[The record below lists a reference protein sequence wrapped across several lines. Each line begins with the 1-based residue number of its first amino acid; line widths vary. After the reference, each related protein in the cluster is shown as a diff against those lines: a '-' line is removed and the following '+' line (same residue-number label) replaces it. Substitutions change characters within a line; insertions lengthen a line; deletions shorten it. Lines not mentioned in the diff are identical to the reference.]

1 MCMLDDRHLTNGL
14 WWNHKHTIELV
25 KVCSALS
32 ESARK
37 DNVVFS
43 YLIERV
49 RNNLH
54 IVLRQAQWESP
65 SGVSTLGVGREIQQV
80 GRAGKQVSK
89 LGSCKREKVEATPME
104 PQETKKQVAK
114 FQIQCDEYLPVT
126 VQQKTE
132 ADTQRKVNCG
142 HTDDEMVMQAM
153 VIPQGKESTW
163 VEAKNQL
170 AARVTDAMITRGQF
184 PVHGHSSEELEHSG
198 PALRQILP
206 LRVTVF
212 QLFIRC
218 VALSGETEELW
229 TEENE
234 RALDQFIVDT
244 SITTLVV
251 YVDTYN
257 KLRVEYSMPVQVVE
271 QLSYFSRMPG
281 TVIAAETF
289 DVAVQFGTVR
299 GDPTQRLLHDMTC
312 LHAPPVALSTYRQKS
327 IKDNY
332 TNNIHCYL
340 ASLTDDVYKKVGNTV
355 LYIPMEGLQCSPEEA
370 SKDKKLVQRMETV
383 MIHWTD
389 QIKELLSAQEIVTMR
404 ENCGPLQ
411 EIAFWKSRSTKLL
424 DVSQQL
430 QKPGV
435 KHIHNI
441 LQVSKSLYVQ
451 RFCKLAK
458 EIQDCSLQAQS
469 NLSYLSI
476 LKEPCEKL
484 TQLKPSQVALKLQ
497 HIVTLIRIIWVNSTH
512 YNTSERITGLFRK
525 MSNEIIRLCF
535 QSISLDRIFEGYVSS
550 SKQSLND
557 CIQCC
562 LSWKE
567 IYLHASQI
575 HHKYSSTG
583 WVLDHTS
590 FFVVVDAFIQ
600 RFRDLLEICN
610 CQHQFARWED
620 GQQRALPCFSGCQ
633 GPEFTHSL
641 LEIEGSFH
649 RGLQNLR
656 SVDKSIID
664 VENTTWC
671 NEFNRF
677 RALVKDL
684 EMRMQNLISSLFKT
698 VNTVEEGARLLDI
711 FRPMSTRETIKRTT
725 DEKAEEMYNI
735 FNKELKM
742 VNKELSQRTKYFP
755 DHMPL
760 KAGQAHWVRAL
771 RHRLERPMEVLQRAH
786 FMPESYGHKQ
796 VVFTFGQI
804 IQVLDEMVRRIF
816 NEWSQN
822 LDGQYLKKLEQP
834 LLMRCKDK
842 TAKLDVNF
850 DNNLLNLFSEIHYWD
865 RQKFEIPQCV
875 SDIYQDRGDLKGLR
889 ERTLLLIR
897 DYNRIIDILSPDE
910 LGLFR
915 ERIRFIDKKI
925 QPGLTKLQ
933 WLSKGTSN
941 VFIRDCLLH
950 VDKVQVIV
958 DGYKASNMSISN
970 LCRQISETLLVR
982 LDGKTVYRNLEFEND
997 QMAHQKSQLQI
1008 LRSAHQHIVDIMT
1021 RIHNTFSNDGPE
1033 VQEHWVTYTEKVD
1046 HMVEEALRSNI
1057 KNSMKKLSRAING
1070 DSKTSPNPLFK
1081 VIVTLHH
1088 ATPQNTPK
1096 VELSPMLGK
1105 LAQIVNIMPQ
1115 LINTISEFKR
1125 LPELLSDKPSQ
1136 GNPIHINI
1144 EQDEEIRKIQVA
1156 IATGMSANASHLQA
1170 YLKTWD
1176 KYRNIWEINKD
1187 SFIQRYQR
1195 LNPSVTSFDAD
1206 IHRYTEK
1213 ANSVQQEET
1222 VVNIR
1227 FVVLD
1232 SSPLKSSLVQHCSEW
1247 QTKFTQLL
1255 SDMASS
1261 RLKELHASL
1270 QDNANRLKQPPQTL
1284 AELGERLKLLGT
1296 LQGDLAKT
1304 EAQIPVIHDQF
1315 SILDKYEV
1323 SVEQAVQDLC
1333 ESLNGEWVW
1342 FQQVLIDSEIMLQK
1356 HKEMF
1361 KNSLLLSFEELKKK
1375 IQSTIQE
1382 FKKTGPFDSALS
1394 TESALKQVA
1403 EHRSQLEELKQEES
1417 TILHGLG
1424 FFKIEQPP
1432 SKGIQTLEKDIDHL
1446 QQIWEITQEWNT
1458 NWNIWKVEQFVTLQM
1473 ESMET
1478 TAQDMFKKLHKLQ
1491 RELKDKD
1498 WDIFDFSKNKLD
1510 QFRCIVPLIADLRNP
1525 AMRDRHWQQICEEIQ
1540 YSFNQTSTEFTLEK
1554 IIFLGL
1560 DKYADKICE
1569 ISGAASKELS
1579 IEQGLEGITKTWQQM
1594 SLDIAPYKNGGH
1606 YRLRGT
1612 EEVFQALE
1620 DNQVILSTMKASR
1633 FVKAFEQEVDFW
1645 ERKLSQVLEV
1655 TEMILTVQ
1663 RQWIY
1668 LENIFQGG
1676 DIREQ
1681 LPNECK
1687 QFEDIS
1693 SSWKTIMGRLHKNNN
1708 TLQGTH
1714 HPGLPE
1720 KLSEMSAKL
1729 EEIQKALDMYL
1740 ETKRQI
1746 FPRFYFLSNDDVLE
1760 ILGQSQNPEA
1770 MQPHLKKCFDN
1781 IKSLRIVASK
1791 PAATGMFSADGEFIA
1806 FNSEV
1811 HLGRPV
1817 EVWLCDIERSMRV
1830 TLRECLSDCLVALR
1844 KVVDQRDKWVNDWP
1858 GQMLITASQIQWTTD
1873 VTKSLITTKD
1883 RADKPSLKSIKAK
1896 QVSMLHCYS
1905 EIIRGNLSKVL
1916 RLKIVALV
1924 TVEVHARDVVD
1935 KLAKTGCNDINA
1947 FEWLCQLR
1955 LYWEKD
1961 VDDCIIRQTNTRFK
1975 YGYEY
1980 LGNSGRLVIT
1990 PLTDR
1995 CYMTLTT
2002 ALHLHRG
2009 GSPKGPA
2016 GTGKTE
2022 TVKDLGKALGMY
2034 VIVVNCSEGL
2044 DYKSMGRMYS
2054 GLAQT
2059 GAWGCF
2065 DEFNRINIEVL
2076 SVVAQQI
2083 LSILSALS
2091 AGQSKFHFE
2100 GQHIRLVWSCGIFIT
2115 MNPGY
2120 AGRTELPDN
2129 LKSMFRPIS
2138 MVVPDSTLIAEITL
2152 YGEGFNHCKLLAKK
2166 VFTLYSLAVQQLSKQ
2181 DHYDFGLRALTSL
2194 LRYAGKKRR
2203 SCRNVADEQI
2213 LLMAMKDMNIAK
2225 LASTDVPLFNAIIRD
2240 LFRGVEVP
2248 IIDYGKLK
2256 EAIEVEL
2263 RQSGL
2268 QVTPFTLTKVIQL
2281 YETKNSRHSSM
2292 LVGKTGSAKSV
2303 TWRTLQNALTALHHK
2318 GVPGFQQVQEYPLN
2332 PKAMSLGELYGENDL
2347 STNEWTDGVLS
2358 SLMRSA
2364 CADEKPDEKWIVFDG
2379 PVDTLWIESMN
2390 SVMDDNKVL
2399 TLINGERISMPEQV
2413 SLLFEVENLAMASP
2427 ATVSRCGMVYND
2439 YADLGWKPFVQ
2450 SWLDKRPKAE
2460 VDHLKRLFEKY
2471 VESTLNFKKSNC
2483 KELIPTTE
2491 LNGVAS
2497 LCRLYDSLATSS
2509 NGVNTSDTENLDR
2522 MVELWFIFSLIW
2534 SICASVDEDG
2544 RRKIDNFLREIEGAF
2559 PIKDT
2564 VYEYYVDTK
2573 NKAWASFEDKLPKG
2587 WRYNAN
2593 APFYK
2598 IMVPTMDTVR
2608 YNFLVKAL
2616 VLGQYPVLLA
2626 GPVGTGKTSVAQS
2639 VLQGLDK
2646 KWTALTVN
2654 ISSQTT
2660 SNNIQA
2666 IVESHIEKRTKGVFV
2681 PAGGKRLLCFLD
2693 DFNMPAH
2700 DLFGSQPPLE
2710 LLRLWIDYGFWYDRQ
2725 KQTLKFVKDMF
2736 LLASMGPPG
2745 GGRTHISGRLQ
2756 SRFNLI
2762 NMTFPNDSQIRQI
2775 YSTMINQKL
2784 QEFKEEVKPI
2794 GEILTQATL
2803 ELYSAVSARFL
2814 PTPAKIHYLFNLRD
2828 ISKIFQG
2835 LLRAH
2840 TDFHD
2845 TKSNI
2850 TRLWIHECFRVFS
2863 DRLVDQSD
2871 MEAFVALLGETL
2883 GSLFD
2888 LTFHSIC
2895 PNKQPPIFGDFL
2907 NESRVYEDLVDMKGL
2922 KKFMETQLEDYNL
2935 TPGIVP
2941 MSLVLFRDAIEHIT
2955 RAVRV
2960 ISQLRG
2966 NMLLVGVG
2974 GSGRQ
2979 SLSKMAASI
2988 CKYQVFQVEVT
2999 KQYRKQEFREDIKK
3013 LYRLTGVDNKP
3024 TVFLFND
3031 TQIVEE
3037 SFLEDINNILS
3048 SGEVPNLYKQDE
3060 FVEVCNALSESARKD
3075 NVVETPDSLFSYLI
3089 ERVRNNLHIILCMS
3103 PVGEPFRNRI
3113 LQYPA
3118 LVNCTSID
3126 WFCEWP
3132 KDALLEVA
3140 ERYLDGLELGS
3151 LEGIQTKVASIFVTT
3166 HQSVAQVSQ
3175 RMKLELRRHN
3185 YVTPTNYLEL
3195 VSGYKKLL
3203 AEKRS
3208 ELGEQVSKLRNGLFK
3223 ISDTREKVEAMS
3235 VELEEAKKQVAEFQ
3249 IQCDEYLAVIV
3260 QQKIEADKQ
3269 QKAVSANSEKIG
3281 AEELQCKAMA
3291 ENAQRDLDEALP
3303 ALEEAMKALE
3313 SLNKKDM
3320 TEIKSY
3326 GHPPVLVE
3334 TVMQAVMTLQG
3345 KEPTWAEAKRQLGES
3360 NFIKTLVNFDKDNIS
3375 DRVLKKIGQYCRQ
3388 VDFQPDIIGKVSL
3401 AAKSLCMWVRAME
3414 VYGRIYRVV
3423 EPKRA
3428 QLNTAMAQLAEKQA
3442 ALAEAQ
3448 NKLREVAE
3456 KLDQL
3461 KKQHSEK
3468 LAMKES
3474 LRKKSDEM
3482 EVKLDRADK
3491 LVTGLAGERIRWEE
3505 RAAGLEENMGYLVG
3519 DCLLAAS
3526 FLSYMGPFLSNY
3538 RDELLSIWMKE
3549 VWDLKIPCT
3558 PGFSFAVFLSKPTAV
3573 RDWNIQGLPSDAFST
3588 ENGVIVTR
3596 GNRWP
3601 LMVDPQGQALKWIKN
3616 MERKRGLKVID
3627 FQMPDYLRV
3636 LESAI
3641 QFGNPVLL
3649 QNIQEE
3655 LEPTLDP
3662 ILNKSLTRIGGRL
3675 LLKLGDKEVEYSPD
3689 FRFYITTKQSN
3700 PHYTPEI
3707 SAKTTIVNFAV
3718 KEQGLEAQ
3726 LLGIVVRKE
3735 RPELEEQKD
3744 SLVISIASGKRSLQ
3758 ELEDEILRLLNE
3770 ATGSLLEEVQL
3781 VNTLQTSKV
3790 TATEVSEQLESS
3802 EQTEI
3807 EIDSA
3812 REAYRPC
3819 AQRASILFF
3828 ILNDM
3833 GRIDP
3838 MYQFSLDAY
3847 INLFNLS
3854 IERSKRSRK
3863 LEERI
3868 TNLNDYHTYAVY
3880 RYTCRGLFEVHKL
3893 LFSFQM
3899 CAKILEV
3906 AGKLNMD
3913 EYSFFLR
3920 GGLVLDK
3927 EDQMDNPCTSWLAD
3941 SCWDNITELEKLPNF
3956 HGIMASFEQDPRDW
3970 NLWFTSAEPE
3980 KATLP
3985 GDWENSCNELQK
3997 MLIVR
4002 SLRQDRVSSC
4012 VTSFIV
4018 NSLGSRFVEP
4028 PVLDM
4033 KTVVEESTCK
4043 TPLIFVLSPGVDP
4056 TGALLQLAEAS
4067 GMNKHFHALSLG
4079 QGQAPIAKSM
4089 IEEGVKNGHW
4099 VFLANCHLSLSWMPE
4114 LDKLVEQLQVQKPHS
4129 NFRLWLSSSP
4139 HPEFPITILQAGIKM
4154 TTEPPKGVKA
4164 NMKRLYQLV
4173 TEAQFNRCSRP
4184 VIYRKLL
4191 FSLCFFHSI
4200 LQERKK
4206 FLQLG
4211 WNIVYGF
4218 NDSDFE
4224 VSESLL
4230 SLYLDEYEEI
4240 PWDALKYLI
4249 AGVNYG
4255 GHVTD
4260 DWDRRLLTTYIND
4273 YFCDAAISQPFFK
4286 LSSLT
4291 SYYIPR
4297 DGPQSSYK
4305 EYISMLPAT
4314 EHPEVFGQH
4323 SNADIASQIADTRT
4337 LFDTLLSLQP
4347 HVTSP
4352 TAAGAA
4358 PSREEKVLELLA
4370 DVRGKIPALIDYE
4383 GTRSLLQDN
4392 PSPLNVVLLQEI
4404 QRYNSLLDTI
4414 ISSLVELEKGIKGL
4428 VVMSSSL
4435 EETFHCMYDA
4445 RVPPL
4450 WEKAYP
4456 SLKPLAAW
4464 TRDLCQRVNQFAHWT
4479 ETAQPPNLFWL
4490 SGFTFPNG
4498 FLTAVLQSY
4507 AREHDTSVDML
4518 SWEFIVSTVDDN
4530 NLLYPPKDGVFVR
4543 GLYLEGAGWDKKNSC
4558 LVEAEPMQ
4566 MVCPI
4571 PTIHFKPVVNRKT
4584 AVKGMYLCPCY
4595 YFPVRSGGAGRAS
4608 FVVSV
4613 ELKSGDVSPDHWIK
4627 RGTALLMSL
4636 DN

>member
-1 MCMLDDRHLTNGL
+1 MRL
-14 WWNHKHTIELV
+14 
-25 KVCSALS
+25 
-32 ESARK
+32 
-37 DNVVFS
+37 
-43 YLIERV
+43 
-49 RNNLH
+49 
-54 IVLRQAQWESP
+54 
-65 SGVSTLGVGREIQQV
+65 
-80 GRAGKQVSK
+80 
-89 LGSCKREKVEATPME
+89 
-104 PQETKKQVAK
+104 
-114 FQIQCDEYLPVT
+114 
-126 VQQKTE
+126 
-132 ADTQRKVNCG
+132 
-142 HTDDEMVMQAM
+142 
-153 VIPQGKESTW
+153 
-163 VEAKNQL
+163 
-170 AARVTDAMITRGQF
+170 
-184 PVHGHSSEELEHSG
+184 
-198 PALRQILP
+198 
-206 LRVTVF
+206 
-212 QLFIRC
+212 
-218 VALSGETEELW
+218 VALPGVTEELW
-229 TEENE
+229 KEEDE
-234 RALDQFIVDT
+234 RAVDQFILDT
-244 SITTLVV
+244 SITTMVV
-251 YVDTYN
+251 YVDTDAR
-257 KLRVEYSMPVQVVE
+257 LCVEYSIPSPVVE
-271 QLSYFSRMPG
+271 PLCLFTRMLDAII
-281 TVIAAETF
+281 TAETF
-289 DVAVQFGTVR
+289 EAVVQFDTVWGNHAR
-299 GDPTQRLLHDMTC
+299 RQLQDMTC
-312 LHAPPVALSTYRQKS
+312 LHAPVVALSTYRGKS
-327 IKDNY
+327 IKDDH
-332 TNNIHCYL
+332 TNNMHCYL
-340 ASLTDDVYKKVGNTV
+340 AGLTEYVYKKVGTTV

-370 SKDKKLVQRMETV
+370 SKDKRLIQRLETV
-383 MIHWTD
+383 MIQWTD
-389 QIKELLSAQEIVTMR
+389 QIKGLLNDQEIMKMR
-404 ENCGPLQ
+404 DNCGPLQ
-411 EIAFWKSRSTKLL
+411 EITFWKSRSAKLL
-424 DVSQQL
+424 DISQQL

-435 KHIHNI
+435 RHIQNI
-441 LQVSKSLYVQ
+441 LEVSKSLYVV

-458 EIQDCSLQAQS
+458 EIQDCSLEAQS
-469 NLSYLSI
+469 NLAYLSI
-476 LKEPCEKL
+476 LKEPCEEFD
-484 TQLKPSQVALKLQ
+484 QLKPSQVAPKLR
-497 HIVTLIRIIWVNSTH
+497 HIVSLIRIIWVNSKH
-512 YNTSERITGLFRK
+512 YNTMERISGLFCK
-525 MSNEIIRLCF
+525 MSNEIIHLCF
-535 QSISLDRIFEGYVSS
+535 QSISLDRIFEGYVLS
-550 SKQSLND
+550 SKQTLSD

-567 IYLHASQI
+567 IYQHASQI
-575 HHKYSSTG
+575 HYKYSPKG
-583 WVLDHTS
+583 WVLDPTS
-590 FFVVVDAFIQ
+590 VFVVVDAFIQ
-600 RFRDLLEICN
+600 RFRDLLEICD

-633 GPEFTHSL
+633 GPKLTCSL
-641 LEIEGSFH
+641 LEIESKFH
-649 RGLQNLR
+649 LGLQYLR
-656 SVDKSIID
+656 SVGKGILD
-664 VENTTWC
+664 VENTIWC
-671 NEFNRF
+671 SELNRF
-677 RALVKDL
+677 HALVKEL
-684 EMRMQNLISSLFKT
+684 EMMVQNLVNSVFKT
-698 VNTVEEGARLLDI
+698 VFTVEEGVQLLDI
-711 FRPMSTRETIKRTT
+711 FRPISKREGIKFIIE
-725 DEKAEEMYNI
+725 EKAEEVYGI

-742 VNKELSQRTKYFP
+742 VNKELSQRRSYP
-755 DHMPL
+755 DHIPRI
-760 KAGQAHWVRAL
+760 AGQAHWMRAL
-771 RHRLERPMEVLQRAH
+771 KHRLERPMEVLQKAH
-786 FMPESYGHKQ
+786 FMPESYSRKQ
-796 VVFTFGQI
+796 VFFSYTQTV
-804 IQVLDEMVRRIF
+804 QVLDEMVRKNF
-816 NEWSQN
+816 SEWSQN
-822 LDGQYLKKLEQP
+822 LDGQYLKRLEQP
-834 LLMRCKDK
+834 LMVRYKDN
-842 TAKLDVNF
+842 TALLEINF

-865 RQKFEIPQCV
+865 RLKFEIPQVVC
-875 SDIYQDRGDLKGLR
+875 DIYQDREELRILR

-897 DYNRIIDILSPDE
+897 NYNRIIGMLSPDE

-915 ERIRFIDKKI
+915 ERIRFMDKKI

-933 WLSKGTSN
+933 WMSKGTSN
-941 VFIRDCLLH
+941 FFIRDCLQH
-950 VDKVQVIV
+950 VDKVQLIV
-958 DGYKASNMSISN
+958 DEYKISNQSISN
-970 LCRQISETLLVR
+970 LCQQISETLLVK
-982 LDGKTVYRNLEFEND
+982 LDGKTVYRNLEFEDD
-997 QMAHQKSQLQI
+997 QKAYQQNQLQI
-1008 LRSAHQHIVDIMT
+1008 LRSAHQDIVDIMT
-1021 RIHNTFSNDGPE
+1021 HIHSTFSNDGPE
-1033 VQEHWVTYTEKVD
+1033 VQEHWVTFTEKMD
-1046 HMVEEALRSNI
+1046 HMVAEALRSNV
-1057 KNSMKKLSRAING
+1057 KRSMKKLSRAING

-1081 VIVTLHH
+1081 VLVALRQ
-1088 ATPQNTPK
+1088 ATPQTTPK
-1096 VELSPMLGK
+1096 IEFSPTLKK
-1105 LAQIVNIMPQ
+1105 LAQVVNIMPQ
-1115 LINTISEFKR
+1115 LVSTMSEFKR
-1125 LPELLSDKPSQ
+1125 LPELISCQRSQ
-1136 GNPIHINI
+1136 GNPIHIRI
-1144 EQDEEIRKIQVA
+1144 EQDEEIRKIQATVT
-1156 IATGMSANASHLQA
+1156 TGMTANASQLQA

-1176 KYRNIWEINKD
+1176 KYRDIWEINKD

-1195 LNPSVTSFDAD
+1195 LNPPVTSFDTD
-1206 IHRYTEK
+1206 ILRYREK
-1213 ANSVQQEET
+1213 ANSVEQEET
-1222 VVNIR
+1222 VLNIQ
-1227 FVVLD
+1227 FVMLD
-1232 SSPLKSSLVQHCSEW
+1232 CSPLKSSLVQHCSEW

-1255 SDMASS
+1255 SHMASN
-1261 RLKELHASL
+1261 RLKDLHASL
-1270 QDNANRLKQPPQTL
+1270 QDSANRLRQPPQTL
-1284 AELGERLKLLGT
+1284 AELSESMKLLKT

-1304 EAQIPVIHDQF
+1304 EAQIPTIHDQF
-1315 SILDKYEV
+1315 AILDKYEV
-1323 SVEQAVQDLC
+1323 SVEQTVQDMR
-1333 ESLNGEWVW
+1333 EVLNDEWVW
-1342 FQQVLIDSEIMLQK
+1342 FQQVLIDSNIMLQK
-1356 HKEMF
+1356 HKEKF
-1361 KNSLLLSFEELKKK
+1361 KNGLILSSEELKKK
-1375 IQSTIQE
+1375 IQTTLQE
-1382 FKKTGPFDSALS
+1382 FNSTGPFDSALS
-1394 TESALKQVA
+1394 TELALKQI
-1403 EHRSQLEELKQEES
+1403 EGHRSQLEALKQEES

-1424 FFKIEQPP
+1424 FFEIEQPP
-1432 SKGIQTLEKDIDHL
+1432 SKSIWALEKDIDHL
-1446 QQIWEITQEWNT
+1446 QQVWEITQDWNA
-1458 NWNIWKVEQFVTLQM
+1458 NWNIWKVGQFATLRT
-1473 ESMET
+1473 ESMES

-1491 RELKDKD
+1491 RELKDKE
-1498 WDIFDFSKNKLD
+1498 WDIVDFSKSKID
-1510 QFRCIVPLIADLRNP
+1510 QFRRIIPLIADLRSP
-1525 AMRDRHWQQICEEIQ
+1525 AMRDRHWKQICEELQ
-1540 YSFNQTSTEFTLEK
+1540 CSFDQTSTDFTLEK

-1569 ISGAASKELS
+1569 ISGAANKELA
-1579 IEQGLEGITKTWQQM
+1579 IEQGLKGITKTWEDTT
-1594 SLDIAPYKNGGH
+1594 LDIGPYKNEGH

-1620 DNQVILSTMKASR
+1620 DNQVVLSTMKASR
-1633 FVKAFEQEVDFW
+1633 FVKAFEQEVDCW
-1645 ERKLSQVLEV
+1645 ERQLSQVLEV
-1655 TEMILTVQ
+1655 IEMILTVQ

-1668 LENIFQGG
+1668 LENIFQGK

-1681 LPNECK
+1681 LPRECRE
-1687 QFEDIS
+1687 FEDVS
-1693 SSWKTIMGRLHKNNN
+1693 SGWKIVMGRLYNDKNA
-1708 TLQGTH
+1708 LQGTH

-1781 IKSLRIVASK
+1781 IKSLQISK
-1791 PAATGMFSADGEFIA
+1791 ARNFNHRHPYTQCSEIGAQRMVSADGESVEFEY
-1806 FNSEV
+1806 SV
-1811 HLGRPV
+1811 QLDRPV
-1817 EVWLCDIERSMRV
+1817 EIWLCDVERIMRI
-1830 TLRECLSDCLVALR
+1830 TLKKCLGSCLEDLKKMTA
-1844 KVVDQRDKWVNDWP
+1844 QRDKWARDWP

-1873 VTKSLITTKD
+1873 VTKALITSKE
-1883 RADKPSLKSIKAK
+1883 RANKSSLKSMKKK
-1896 QVSMLHCYS
+1896 QVAMLQCYS
-1905 EIIRGNLSKVL
+1905 DSIRGNLSKVL

-1924 TVEVHARDVVD
+1924 TVEVHARDVID
-1935 KLAKTGCNDINA
+1935 KLAKAGCNDINA

-1955 LYWEKD
+1955 LYWDKVCSVAQVQNNRQETVWKKERD
-1961 VDDCIIRQTNTRFK
+1961 LKDCIIRQTNTHFK

-1980 LGNSGRLVIT
+1980 LGNSGRLVVT

-2044 DYKSMGRMYS
+2044 DYKSMGRMFS

-2091 AGQSKFHFE
+2091 AGKSKFLFE
-2100 GQHIRLVWSCGIFIT
+2100 GQNIKLVWSCGIFIT

-2138 MVVPDSTLIAEITL
+2138 MVVPDSTLIAEIIL
-2152 YGEGFNHCKLLAKK
+2152 FGEGFNNCKLLAKK

-2203 SCRNVADEQI
+2203 SCPNVPDEEI

-2225 LASTDVPLFNAIIRD
+2225 LTSTDLPLFNGITQD
-2240 LFRGVEVP
+2240 LFPAVETP
-2248 IIDYGKLK
+2248 AIDYGQLK

-2268 QVTPFTLTKVIQL
+2268 QLTPFTMTKVIQL

-2292 LVGKTGSAKSV
+2292 LVGKTGSGKSV
-2303 TWRTLQNALTALHHK
+2303 TWKTLKSALTALHHR
-2318 GVPGFQQVQEYPLN
+2318 GVPGFQLVQEYPLN

-2439 YADLGWKPFVQ
+2439 YTDLGWQPFVQ

-2471 VESTLNFKKSNC
+2471 IESTLLFKKSNC
-2483 KELIPTTE
+2483 KELIPIAE
-2491 LNGVAS
+2491 LNGITS

-2509 NGVNTSDTENLDR
+2509 NGVNTSDTENLGR
-2522 MVELWFIFSLIW
+2522 IVQLWFIFSLIW

-2544 RRKIDNFLREIEGAF
+2544 RKKIDNFLREMEGTF

-2564 VYEYYVDTK
+2564 IYEYYVDTK
-2573 NKAWASFEDKLPKG
+2573 NKTWASFEDKLPKG
-2587 WRYNAN
+2587 WRYKTNT
-2593 APFYK
+2593 PFYK
-2598 IMVPTMDTVR
+2598 IMVPTVDTVR

-2616 VLGQYPVLLA
+2616 VLGQYPVLLT

-2639 VLQGLDK
+2639 VLQGLDN
-2646 KWTALTVN
+2646 KWTGLTVN
-2654 ISSQTT
+2654 MSSQTT
-2660 SNNIQA
+2660 SDNIQA
-2666 IVESHIEKRTKGVFV
+2666 IVESRIEKRTKGTFV

-2693 DFNMPAH
+2693 DLNMPAH

-2725 KQTLKFVKDMF
+2725 KQTLKFVKGMF

-2762 NMTFPNDSQIRQI
+2762 NMTFPHESQIRRI

-2784 QEFKEEVKPI
+2784 QGFKEEVKPI
-2794 GEILTQATL
+2794 GEVLTQATL
-2803 ELYSAVSARFL
+2803 ELYGAVSARFL

-2828 ISKIFQG
+2828 ISKVFQG

-2840 TDFHD
+2840 PDFHD
-2845 TKSNI
+2845 TKNSI

-2863 DRLVDQSD
+2863 DRLVDHTD
-2871 MEAFVALLGETL
+2871 MEAFVALLGQEL

-2888 LTFHSIC
+2888 LTFHNIC

-2907 NESRVYEDLVDMKGL
+2907 SESRVYEDLQDMKGL
-2922 KKFMETQLEDYNL
+2922 KTFMETQLEDYNL

-2979 SLSKMAASI
+2979 SLSKMAAFI
-2988 CKYQVFQVEVT
+2988 CEYQVFQVEVT

-3031 TQIVEE
+3031 TQIVDE

-3075 NVVETPDSLFSYLI
+3075 NVVESPDSLFSYLI
-3089 ERVRNNLHIILCMS
+3089 ERVRNNLHIVLCMS
-3103 PVGEPFRNRI
+3103 PVGDAFRNRL

-3140 ERYLDGLELGS
+3140 ERYMDGLQLGS

-3166 HQSVAQVSQ
+3166 HQSVAQMSQ

-3203 AEKRS
+3203 GEKRS
-3208 ELGEQVSKLRNGLFK
+3208 ELGEQVNKLRNGLLK

-3235 VELEEAKKQVAEFQ
+3235 VELEKAKKQVAEFQ
-3249 IQCDEYLAVIV
+3249 KQCDEYLSVIV
-3260 QQKIEADKQ
+3260 QQTKEADSQ
-3269 QKAVSANSEKIG
+3269 QKVVSANSDKIA

-3291 ENAQRDLDEALP
+3291 DNAQRDLDEALP

-3326 GHPPVLVE
+3326 GRPPALVE
-3334 TVMQAVMTLQG
+3334 TVMQAVMILQG

-3375 DRVLKKIGQYCRQ
+3375 DRVLKNISQYCRQ
-3388 VDFQPDIIGKVSL
+3388 PDFQPDIIGKVSL

-3428 QLNTAMAQLAEKQA
+3428 QLNAATAQLSEKQG

-3448 NKLREVAE
+3448 SKLREVGE

-3461 KKQHSEK
+3461 KKQHREK
-3468 LAMKES
+3468 LDTKEN
-3474 LRKKSDEM
+3474 LRKKSEEM

-3505 RAAGLEENMGYLVG
+3505 RVVGLEENMGYLVG

-3538 RDELLSIWMKE
+3538 RDELLAIWMKE
-3549 VWDLKIPCT
+3549 VRDLGIPCT

-3573 RDWNIQGLPSDAFST
+3573 REWNIQGLPSDAFST

-3601 LMVDPQGQALKWIKN
+3601 LMVDPQGQAMKWIRN
-3616 MERKRGLKVID
+3616 MEMKRGLKVID

-3636 LESAI
+3636 LENAI
-3641 QFGNPVLL
+3641 QFGNPVML
-3649 QNIQEE
+3649 QNVQEE
-3655 LEPTLDP
+3655 LEPSLNP
-3662 ILNKSLTRIGGRL
+3662 VLNKSLTRIGGRL
-3675 LLKLGDKEVEYSPD
+3675 LLKLGDKEVEYSPE
-3689 FRFYITTKQSN
+3689 FRFYITTKLSN

-3707 SAKTTIVNFAV
+3707 STKTTIVNFAV

-3744 SLVISIASGKRSLQ
+3744 SLVISIASGKKSLQ

-3770 ATGSLLEEVQL
+3770 ATGSLLDDVQL

-3790 TATEVSEQLESS
+3790 TANEVSEQLETS

-3812 REAYRPC
+3812 REGYHPC

-3854 IERSKRSRK
+3854 IEKSKRSHK

-3880 RYTCRGLFEVHKL
+3880 KYTCRALFEVHKL

-3927 EDQMDNPCTSWLAD
+3927 EDQMDNPCPSWLAD
-3941 SCWDNITELEKLPNF
+3941 SSWDNITELDKLQNF
-3956 HGIMASFEQDPRDW
+3956 HGIMASFEQYPRDW
-3970 NLWFTSAEPE
+3970 NLWFTSSEPE
-3980 KATLP
+3980 NATLP
-3985 GDWENSCNELQK
+3985 GDWENNCDELQK

-4002 SLRQDRVSSC
+4002 SVRPDRVSLC

-4018 NSLGSRFVEP
+4018 NNLGSRFVEP

-4033 KTVVEESTCK
+4033 KAVMEESSCR

-4067 GMNKHFHALSLG
+4067 GMSKHFHALSLG

-4089 IEEGVKNGHW
+4089 IEEGIKTGDW

-4114 LDKLVEQLQVQKPHS
+4114 LDKLVEKLQVEKPHS

-4139 HPEFPITILQAGIKM
+4139 NPEFPITILQAGIKM

-4173 TEAQFNRCSRP
+4173 TEAQFSRCSKP
-4184 VIYRKLL
+4184 ILYRKLL

-4200 LQERKK
+4200 LLERKK

-4211 WNIVYGF
+4211 WNIIYGF

-4230 SLYLDEYEEI
+4230 SLYLDEYEEL

-4273 YFCDAAISQPFFK
+4273 YFCDAAINQPFFK
-4286 LSSLT
+4286 LSSLP

-4305 EYISMLPAT
+4305 EYISMLPST

-4323 SNADIASQIADTRT
+4323 SNADIASQIAESRT

-4347 HVTSP
+4347 LVTSP
-4352 TAAGAA
+4352 TAAGGG
-4358 PSREEKVLELLA
+4358 PSREDKVLELLT

-4383 GTRSLLQDN
+4383 GTRSILQDN

-4404 QRYNSLLDTI
+4404 QRYNSLMETI
-4414 ISSLVELEKGIKGL
+4414 ILSLVELEKGIKGF
-4428 VVMSSSL
+4428 VVMSPSL
-4435 EETFHCMYDA
+4435 EEIFRSIYDA
-4445 RVPPL
+4445 RVPSV

-4464 TRDLCQRVNQFAHWT
+4464 TRDLCQRVNQFARWA

-4498 FLTAVLQSY
+4498 FLTAVLQSS
-4507 AREHDTSVDML
+4507 ARQNNISVDTL
-4518 SWEFIVSTVDDN
+4518 SWEFIVSTVDDSS
-4530 NLLYPPKDGVFVR
+4530 LLYPPKDGVFIR
-4543 GLYLEGAGWDKKNSC
+4543 GLYLEGAGWDKRNSC

-4571 PTIHFKPVVNRKT
+4571 PTIHFKPVENRKKT
-4584 AVKGMYLCPCY
+4584 AKSMYLCPCY

-4613 ELKSGDVSPDHWIK
+4613 ELKSGAVTPDHWIK
-4627 RGTALLMSL
+4627 RGTALLLSL

>member
-1 MCMLDDRHLTNGL
+1 MEEEYS
-14 WWNHKHTIELV
+14 KTIRL
-25 KVCSALS
+25 
-32 ESARK
+32 
-37 DNVVFS
+37 
-43 YLIERV
+43 
-49 RNNLH
+49 
-54 IVLRQAQWESP
+54 
-65 SGVSTLGVGREIQQV
+65 
-80 GRAGKQVSK
+80 
-89 LGSCKREKVEATPME
+89 
-104 PQETKKQVAK
+104 
-114 FQIQCDEYLPVT
+114 
-126 VQQKTE
+126 
-132 ADTQRKVNCG
+132 
-142 HTDDEMVMQAM
+142 
-153 VIPQGKESTW
+153 
-163 VEAKNQL
+163 
-170 AARVTDAMITRGQF
+170 
-184 PVHGHSSEELEHSG
+184 
-198 PALRQILP
+198 
-206 LRVTVF
+206 
-212 QLFIRC
+212 LFIRC
-218 VALSGETEELW
+218 VVLSGVTEELW

-234 RALDQFIVDT
+234 RAVDQFIVDT
-244 SITTLVV
+244 SITTIVV
-251 YVDTYN
+251 YVDTYGS
-257 KLRVEYSMPVQVVE
+257 LRVEYSMPLPGQVGE

-281 TVIAAETF
+281 AIITAETF
-289 DVAVQFGTVR
+289 DAAVQFGTVR

-312 LHAPPVALSTYRQKS
+312 LHAPSVALSTYREKS

-332 TNNIHCYL
+332 TNNMHCYL

-355 LYIPMEGLQCSPEEA
+355 LYIPMEGLQCSPESA

-383 MIHWTD
+383 MINWTD
-389 QIKELLSAQEIVTMR
+389 QIKELLNAQGIMKMMD
-404 ENCGPLQ
+404 NCGPLQ
-411 EIAFWKSRSTKLL
+411 EITFWKSRSAKLL
-424 DVSQQL
+424 DISQQL

-435 KHIHNI
+435 RHIQNI
-441 LQVSKSLYVQ
+441 LQLSKSPYVQ

-476 LKEPCEKL
+476 LKEPCEEL
-484 TQLKPSQVALKLQ
+484 AQLKPSQVAPKLR
-497 HIVTLIRIIWVNSTH
+497 HIVSLIRIIWVNSFH
-512 YNTSERITGLFRK
+512 YNTSESITGLFRK
-525 MSNEIIRLCF
+525 MSNEIIRQCF
-535 QSISLDRIFEGYVSS
+535 QSICLDRIFEGYVLS
-550 SKQSLND
+550 SKQNLTD

-575 HHKYSSTG
+575 QHKYSPKG
-583 WVLDHTS
+583 WVLDQTS
-590 FFVVVDAFIQ
+590 FFVVIDAFIQ
-600 RFRDLLEICN
+600 RFRDLLEVCD
-610 CQHQFARWED
+610 CQHQFARWKD
-620 GQQRALPCFSGCQ
+620 GQQRALPCFSSCQ
-633 GPEFTHSL
+633 GPEFTRSL
-641 LEIEGSFH
+641 LEIEGTFH

-656 SVDKSIID
+656 SVDKGILD
-664 VENTTWC
+664 VENTSWC

-677 RALVKDL
+677 RALIKDL
-684 EMRMQNLISSLFKT
+684 EMMMQNLISSVFKT
-698 VNTVEEGARLLDI
+698 VNTVEEGVRLLDI
-711 FRPMSTRETIKRTT
+711 FRPMSTREAIKRTT
-725 DEKAEEMYNI
+725 EEKVEEVYNI

-742 VNKELSQRTKYFP
+742 VNKELNQRTRSSP
-755 DHMPL
+755 DHMPRI
-760 KAGQAHWVRAL
+760 AGQAHWVRAL
-771 RHRLERPMEVLQRAH
+771 RHRLERPMEVLQKAH
-786 FMPESYGHKQ
+786 FMPESYSRKQ
-796 VVFTFGQI
+796 VVFTYGQT
-804 IQVLDEMVRRIF
+804 IQVLDEMVRKNF
-816 NEWSQN
+816 SEWSQN
-822 LDGQYLKKLEQP
+822 LDGQYLKRLEQP
-834 LLMRCKDK
+834 LMARCKDK
-842 TAKLDVNF
+842 TAKLDINF
-850 DNNLLNLFSEIHYWD
+850 DNNLLTLFSEIHYWD
-865 RQKFEIPQCV
+865 RLKFEIPQSV
-875 SDIYQDRGDLKGLR
+875 SDVYQDREDLRGLR
-889 ERTLLLIR
+889 ERSLLLIR
-897 DYNRIIDILSPDE
+897 DYNRIIGGLSPDE
-910 LGLFR
+910 LGLFQ
-915 ERIRFIDKKI
+915 ERIRFMDKKI
-925 QPGLTKLQ
+925 QPGLTKLL
-933 WLSKGTSN
+933 WLSKGASN
-941 VFIRDCLLH
+941 IFIRDCLLH
-950 VDKVQVIV
+950 VDKVQLIV
-958 DGYKASNMSISN
+958 DGYKVSNLSIST
-970 LCRQISETLLVR
+970 LCRQMSEALLVR
-982 LDGKTVYRNLEFEND
+982 LDGKTVYRNLEFED
-997 QMAHQKSQLQI
+997 GQKAHQQSHLQI
-1008 LRSAHQHIVDIMT
+1008 LRSAHQEIVDIMT

-1033 VQEHWVTYTEKVD
+1033 VQEHWVIYTEKVD

-1057 KNSMKKLSRAING
+1057 KRSMKKLSKAING

-1081 VIVTLHH
+1081 VLVALRQ
-1088 ATPQNTPK
+1088 ATPQSTPK
-1096 VELSPMLGK
+1096 IEFSPTLGK
-1105 LAQIVNIMPQ
+1105 LAQIVNVLPQ

-1125 LPELLSDKPSQ
+1125 LPELLSCKRSQ

-1144 EQDEEIRKIQVA
+1144 EQDEEIRKIQAAVS
-1156 IATGMSANASHLQA
+1156 TGMTANASHLQA
-1170 YLKTWD
+1170 YLKAWD
-1176 KYRNIWEINKD
+1176 KYRDIWEINKD

-1195 LNPSVTSFDAD
+1195 QNPPVTTFDAD

-1222 VVNIR
+1222 VLNIR
-1227 FVVLD
+1227 FVMLD
-1232 SSPLKSSLVQHCSEW
+1232 CSPLKSSLGQHCSEW
-1247 QTKFTQLL
+1247 QTKSTQLL
-1255 SDMASS
+1255 SHMATT

-1270 QDNANRLKQPPQTL
+1270 QDNANRLRQPPQTL
-1284 AELGERLKLLGT
+1284 VELGESLKLLET

-1304 EAQIPVIHDQF
+1304 EAQIPLIHDQF

-1323 SVEQAVQDLC
+1323 PVEQAVQDLC
-1333 ESLNGEWVW
+1333 QVLNGEWVW
-1342 FQQVLIDSEIMLQK
+1342 FQQVLIDSDVMLQK
-1356 HKEMF
+1356 HKEKF
-1361 KNSLLLSFEELKKK
+1361 KNSLILSSEEFKKK
-1375 IQSTIQE
+1375 IQTTLLE
-1382 FKKTGPFDSALS
+1382 FNSTGPFDSVLS
-1394 TESALKQVA
+1394 TELALKQIA
-1403 EHRSQLEELKQEES
+1403 GNRSQLEALKQEEG

-1432 SKGIQTLEKDIDHL
+1432 YKSIRMLEKDIDHL
-1446 QQIWEITQEWNT
+1446 QQVWEITQEWNA
-1458 NWNIWKVEQFVTLQM
+1458 NWEIWKVGQFATLQT
-1473 ESMET
+1473 ESMES

-1491 RELKDKD
+1491 RELKDKE
-1498 WDIFDFSKNKLD
+1498 WDIVDFSKNKTE
-1510 QFRCIVPLIADLRNP
+1510 QFKRIIPLIADLRSP
-1525 AMRDRHWQQICEEIQ
+1525 AMRDRHWKQICEELQ
-1540 YSFNQTSTEFTLEK
+1540 CSFDQTSTEFTLEK
-1554 IIFLGL
+1554 IISLGL
-1560 DKYADKICE
+1560 DMYADKICE

-1579 IEQGLEGITKTWQQM
+1579 IEQGLEDITKTWEETF
-1594 SLDIAPYKNGGH
+1594 LEIEPYKDEGH

-1633 FVKAFEQEVDFW
+1633 FVKAFEREVDCW
-1645 ERKLSQVLEV
+1645 ERQLSQVLEV
-1655 TEMILTVQ
+1655 IEMILTVQ

-1668 LENIFQGG
+1668 LENIFQGK

-1681 LPNECK
+1681 LPRECK
-1687 QFEDIS
+1687 EFEDVS
-1693 SSWKTIMGRLHKNNN
+1693 FSWKTIMGRLHKDNNA
-1708 TLQGTH
+1708 LQGTH
-1714 HPGLPE
+1714 HPGLPA

-1760 ILGQSQNPEA
+1760 ILGQSQNPQA

-1781 IKSLRIVASK
+1781 IKSLRIEKVGGK
-1791 PAATGMFSADGEFIA
+1791 PDAVEMSSADGELIPFIQP
-1806 FNSEV
+1806 V
-1811 HLGRPV
+1811 QLDRPV
-1817 EVWLCDIERSMRV
+1817 EVWLCDVEKTMRS
-1830 TLRECLSDCLVALR
+1830 TLKNCLNDCLVALKR
-1844 KVVDQRDKWVNDWP
+1844 MTGQRDKWVRDWP

-1873 VTKSLITTKD
+1873 VTKSLITSKE
-1883 RADKPSLKSIKAK
+1883 RADKSSLKSMKKK
-1896 QVSMLHCYS
+1896 QVSMLHSYS
-1905 EIIRGNLSKVL
+1905 EAIRGNLSKVL

-1924 TVEVHARDVVD
+1924 TVEVHARDVID
-1935 KLAKTGCNDINA
+1935 KLAKAGCNDINA
-1947 FEWLCQLR
+1947 FEWLSQLR

-1961 VDDCIIRQTNTRFK
+1961 VNDCIIRQTNTRFK

-2091 AGQSKFHFE
+2091 AGLSKFHFD
-2100 GQHIRLVWSCGIFIT
+2100 GQHIRLIWSCGIFIT

-2138 MVVPDSTLIAEITL
+2138 MVVPDSTLIAEIIL
-2152 YGEGFNHCKLLAKK
+2152 FGEGFNNCKLLAKK

-2203 SCRNVADEQI
+2203 SCPNVPDEEI

-2225 LASTDVPLFNAIIRD
+2225 LTSTDVPLFNGITQD
-2240 LFRGVEVP
+2240 LFPAVETP
-2248 IIDYGKLK
+2248 IIDYGQLK

-2268 QVTPFTLTKVIQL
+2268 QVTPFTMTKVIQL

-2303 TWRTLQNALTALHHK
+2303 TWTTLQRALTALHHK
-2318 GVPGFQQVQEYPLN
+2318 GVPGFQLVQEYPLN

-2439 YADLGWKPFVQ
+2439 YTDLGWKPFVQ

-2460 VDHLKRLFEKY
+2460 VDHLKHLIEKY
-2471 VESTLNFKKSNC
+2471 IESTLNFKKNNC
-2483 KELIPTTE
+2483 KELIPITE
-2491 LNGVAS
+2491 LNGVTS

-2509 NGVNTSDTENLDR
+2509 NGVNTSDTENLGR

-2534 SICASVDEDG
+2534 SICACVDEDG
-2544 RRKIDNFLREIEGAF
+2544 RKKMDNFLREMEGTF
-2559 PIKDT
+2559 PIKHS

-2573 NKAWASFEDKLPKG
+2573 NKNWASFEDKLQKG

-2598 IMVPTMDTVR
+2598 IMVPTMDTFR

-2616 VLGQYPVLLA
+2616 VSGRYPVLLT

-2639 VLQGLDK
+2639 VLQGLDN
-2646 KWTALTVN
+2646 KWTALTIN
-2654 ISSQTT
+2654 MSSQTT

-2666 IVESHIEKRTKGVFV
+2666 IVESRIEKRTKGVFV

-2693 DFNMPAH
+2693 DLNMPAH

-2756 SRFNLI
+2756 RRFNLI
-2762 NMTFPNDSQIRQI
+2762 NMTFPNESQIRRI

-2784 QEFKEEVKPI
+2784 QGFKEEVKPI

-2803 ELYSAVSARFL
+2803 ELYYAVSARFL

-2828 ISKIFQG
+2828 ISKVFQG

-2840 TDFHD
+2840 PDFHD
-2845 TKSNI
+2845 TKNNI
-2850 TRLWIHECFRVFS
+2850 TRLWIHESFRVFS
-2863 DRLVDQSD
+2863 DRLVDHSD
-2871 MEAFVALLGETL
+2871 MEAFVALLGDKL
-2883 GSLFD
+2883 ASLFD
-2888 LTFHSIC
+2888 LTFHNIC
-2895 PNKQPPIFGDFL
+2895 PNKQLPIFGDFL
-2907 NESRVYEDLVDMKGL
+2907 SESSVYEDLLDMKGL
-2922 KKFMETQLEDYNL
+2922 KKFMETQLEDYNM
-2935 TPGIVP
+2935 TPGVVP

-2988 CKYQVFQVEVT
+2988 CEYQVFQVEVT
-2999 KQYRKQEFREDIKK
+2999 KQYRKQEFREDMKR

-3031 TQIVEE
+3031 TQIVDE

-3089 ERVRNNLHIILCMS
+3089 ERVRNNLHIVLCMS

-3132 KDALLEVA
+3132 RDALLEVA

-3151 LEGIQTKVASIFVTT
+3151 LEGIQTKVASVFVTT

-3175 RMKLELRRHN
+3175 RMKLELKRHN

-3203 AEKRS
+3203 AEKHR

-3249 IQCDEYLAVIV
+3249 KQCDEYLSVIV

-3269 QKAVSANSEKIG
+3269 QKAVSANSDKIG

-3326 GHPPVLVE
+3326 GRPPTLVE

-3360 NFIKTLVNFDKDNIS
+3360 NFIKTLVHFDKDNIS

-3388 VDFQPDIIGKVSL
+3388 VDFQPEIIGKVSL

-3448 NKLREVAE
+3448 NKLQEVGE

-3461 KKQHSEK
+3461 KKQHGEK
-3468 LAMKES
+3468 LATKES

-3491 LVTGLAGERIRWEE
+3491 LVTGLAGERVRWEE
-3505 RAAGLEENMGYLVG
+3505 RVAGLEENMGYLVG

-3538 RDELLSIWMKE
+3538 RDELLAIWMKE
-3549 VWDLKIPCT
+3549 VRDLEIPCT

-3616 MERKRGLKVID
+3616 MEMKRGLKVID

-3636 LESAI
+3636 LENAI

-3649 QNIQEE
+3649 QNVQEE
-3655 LEPTLDP
+3655 LDPSLNP

-3675 LLKLGDKEVEYSPD
+3675 LLKLGDKEVEYSPE
-3689 FRFYITTKQSN
+3689 FRFYITTKLSN

-3707 SAKTTIVNFAV
+3707 STKTTIVNFAV

-3726 LLGIVVRKE
+3726 LLGTVVRKE

-3770 ATGSLLEEVQL
+3770 ATGSLLDDVQL

-3807 EIDSA
+3807 KIDSA

-3828 ILNDM
+3828 ILNNM

-3854 IERSKRSRK
+3854 IEKSKRSHK

-3880 RYTCRGLFEVHKL
+3880 KYTCRGLFEVHKL

-3941 SCWDNITELEKLPNF
+3941 SSWDNITELDKLPNF
-3956 HGIMASFEQDPRDW
+3956 HGIMASFEQSPREW
-3970 NLWFTSAEPE
+3970 NLWFTSTEPE
-3980 KATLP
+3980 NATLP
-3985 GDWENSCNELQK
+3985 GDWENNCNELQK

-4002 SLRQDRVSSC
+4002 SLRQDRVSLC

-4018 NSLGSRFVEP
+4018 SNLGSRFVEP

-4033 KTVVEESTCK
+4033 KAVVEESTCR

-4067 GMNKHFHALSLG
+4067 GMSKHFHALSLG

-4099 VFLANCHLSLSWMPE
+4099 VFLANCHLSLSWMPD
-4114 LDKLVEQLQVQKPHS
+4114 LDKLVEQLQVQKPQS

-4184 VIYRKLL
+4184 VFYRKLL

-4200 LQERKK
+4200 LLERKK

-4218 NDSDFE
+4218 NDADFE

-4260 DWDRRLLTTYIND
+4260 DWDRRLLTSYIND
-4273 YFCDAAISQPFFK
+4273 YFCDAAINQPFFK

-4305 EYISMLPAT
+4305 EYITMLPST

-4323 SNADIASQIADTRT
+4323 SNADIASQIAETRT

-4347 HVTSP
+4347 QVTSP
-4352 TAAGAA
+4352 TAAGAM
-4358 PSREEKVLELLA
+4358 PSREDKVLELLA
-4370 DVRGKIPALIDYE
+4370 DIRGKIPALIDYE

-4404 QRYNSLLDTI
+4404 QRYNALLDTI

-4435 EETFHCMYDA
+4435 EETFHCIYDA

-4464 TRDLCQRVNQFAHWT
+4464 TRDLCQRVNQFASWA

-4490 SGFTFPNG
+4490 SSFTFPNG
-4498 FLTAVLQSY
+4498 FLTAVLQSS
-4507 AREHDTSVDML
+4507 ARQHNISVDTL
-4518 SWEFIVSTVDDN
+4518 SWEFIVSTVDDS

-4571 PTIHFKPVVNRKT
+4571 PTIHFKPVENRKKT
-4584 AVKGMYLCPCY
+4584 AKSMYLCPCY

-4608 FVVSV
+4608 FVVGV
-4613 ELKSGDVSPDHWIK
+4613 ELKSGAVTPDHWIK

>member
-1 MCMLDDRHLTNGL
+1 MTKIKFRGCAPA
-14 WWNHKHTIELV
+14 LV
-25 KVCSALS
+25 
-32 ESARK
+32 
-37 DNVVFS
+37 
-43 YLIERV
+43 
-49 RNNLH
+49 
-54 IVLRQAQWESP
+54 Q
-65 SGVSTLGVGREIQQV
+65 T
-80 GRAGKQVSK
+80 
-89 LGSCKREKVEATPME
+89 
-104 PQETKKQVAK
+104 
-114 FQIQCDEYLPVT
+114 
-126 VQQKTE
+126 
-132 ADTQRKVNCG
+132 
-142 HTDDEMVMQAM
+142 AM
-153 VIPQGKESTW
+153 ILQGKEPTW
-163 VEAKNQL
+163 AEAKSQL
-170 AARVTDAMITRGQF
+170 GERQQQDEGMNKRRKLKERGRETEPF
-184 PVHGHSSEELEHSG
+184 GAGREEHIENGNEESFELE
-198 PALRQILP
+198 ALKKKMDEEYSKTIRL
-206 LRVTVF
+206 
-212 QLFIRC
+212 LFIRC
-218 VALSGETEELW
+218 VALSGVTRELW
-229 TEENE
+229 IEENE
-234 RALDQFIVDT
+234 LALDQFIVDT
-244 SITTLVV
+244 SITTMVV
-251 YVDTYN
+251 YMDNHVR
-257 KLRVEYSMPVQVVE
+257 LRVKYAMPLPVVQ
-271 QLSYFSRMPG
+271 QLSYFCRMPG
-281 TVIAAETF
+281 TLITAETF
-289 DVAVQFGTVR
+289 DTAVQFGTVR
-299 GDPTQRLLHDMTC
+299 GDTILRLLHDMTC
-312 LHAPPVALSTYRQKS
+312 LHAPPVALSTYRC

-332 TNNIHCYL
+332 TKNMHCYL

-355 LYIPMEGLQCSPEEA
+355 LYIPMEGLQCSPLEA
-370 SKDKKLVQRMETV
+370 SKDEKLVHRMEIV

-389 QIKELLSAQEIVTMR
+389 KIKELLNAQEIMKMR
-404 ENCGPLQ
+404 DNCGPLQ
-411 EIAFWKSRSTKLL
+411 EIAFWKSRSAKLL
-424 DVSQQL
+424 NITQQL

-435 KHIHNI
+435 RLIQNI
-441 LQVSKSLYVQ
+441 LQLSKSLYVQ

-458 EIQDCSLQAQS
+458 EIQECSLQAQS
-469 NLSYLSI
+469 NLSYLFI
-476 LKEPCEKL
+476 LKEPCEEFA
-484 TQLKPSQVALKLQ
+484 QLKPSQVAPKLR
-497 HIVTLIRIIWVNSTH
+497 HIVSLIRIIWVNSNH
-512 YNTSERITGLFRK
+512 YNNSERITGLFRK

-535 QSISLDRIFEGYVSS
+535 QSISLDRIFEGFVSS
-550 SKQSLND
+550 SKQNLSD

-562 LSWKE
+562 LSWKD
-567 IYLHASQI
+567 IYLQASQI
-575 HHKYSSTG
+575 HHQYSTKG
-583 WVLDHTS
+583 WVLDQTS
-590 FFVVVDAFIQ
+590 IFVVIDVFIQ
-600 RFRDLLEICN
+600 RFRELLEVCD
-610 CQHQFARWED
+610 CQYQFARWED

-633 GPEFTHSL
+633 GPEFTRSL
-641 LEIEGSFH
+641 LEIEGNFH
-649 RGLQNLR
+649 HGLKNLHAL
-656 SVDKSIID
+656 DKGVLD
-664 VENTTWC
+664 VQSTTWST
-671 NEFNRF
+671 EFNNF
-677 RALVKDL
+677 RALVKNM
-684 EMRMQNLISSLFKT
+684 EMQMQNLISSLFKT
-698 VNTVEEGARLLDI
+698 VNTAEEGVRLLDI
-711 FRPMSTRETIKRTT
+711 FRPMSTREAIKRTT
-725 DEKAEEMYNI
+725 EEKMEEVYNI
-735 FNKELKM
+735 FHKELKM
-742 VNKELSQRTKYFP
+742 VNKELNQRTRSSP
-755 DHMPL
+755 HHMPCV
-760 KAGQAHWVRAL
+760 AGKAHWVRGL
-771 RHRLERPMEVLQRAH
+771 KHRLVRPMEVLQKAH
-786 FMPESYGHKQ
+786 FMHDSYSHKQ
-796 VVFTFGQI
+796 VLFNNGQMV
-804 IQVLDEMVRRIF
+804 QVLDEMVRKDF
-816 NEWSQN
+816 SGWSQN
-822 LDGQYLKKLEQP
+822 LDGQYLKRLEQP
-834 LLMRCKDK
+834 LMLRCKDK
-842 TAKLDVNF
+842 NAKLDINF

-865 RQKFEIPQCV
+865 RLKCEIPQCV
-875 SDIYQDRGDLKGLR
+875 SDISQDKEEFRGLR
-889 ERTLLLIR
+889 ERALLLIG
-897 DYNRIIDILSPDE
+897 DYNRVIGMLSPDE
-910 LGLFR
+910 MGLFR
-915 ERIRFIDKKI
+915 ERINYMDKKI
-925 QPGLTKLQ
+925 QPGLTKLM
-933 WLSKGTSN
+933 WFSKGAAN
-941 VFIRDCLLH
+941 VFIRDCLQH
-950 VDKVQVIV
+950 VNKVQVIV
-958 DGYKASNMSISN
+958 DGYKVSNLSISN

-982 LDGKTVYRNLEFEND
+982 LDGKTIYRNLDFEDD
-997 QMAHQKSQLQI
+997 QKTHQQSHLQI
-1008 LRSAHQHIVDIMT
+1008 LRSAHQDIVNIMT

-1033 VQEHWVTYTEKVD
+1033 VQEHWVSYTEKVD

-1057 KNSMKKLSRAING
+1057 KHSMKKLSRAING

-1081 VIVTLHH
+1081 VLVALRL
-1088 ATPQNTPK
+1088 ATPQSTPK
-1096 VELSPMLGK
+1096 VEFSPTLRR

-1125 LPELLSDKPSQ
+1125 LPEVLSCKRPQ
-1136 GNPIHINI
+1136 GNPIYITI
-1144 EQDEEIRKIQVA
+1144 EQDEEIKKMQAAV
-1156 IATGMSANASHLQA
+1156 ATGMTANASHLQA

-1176 KYRNIWEINKD
+1176 KYRDIWENNQD
-1187 SFIQRYQR
+1187 SFIQSYHTENLR
-1195 LNPSVTSFDAD
+1195 VTTIDAD

-1213 ANSVQQEET
+1213 ASSVQEEET
-1222 VVNIR
+1222 VLNIR
-1227 FVVLD
+1227 FVMLD
-1232 SSPLKSSLVQHCSEW
+1232 CSPLKSSLAKLCSEW

-1255 SDMASS
+1255 SHMAST
-1261 RLKELHASL
+1261 RLKGLHASL
-1270 QDNANRLKQPPQTL
+1270 QDNANRLRRPPQTL
-1284 AELGERLKLLGT
+1284 SELGESLKLLET
-1296 LQGDLAKT
+1296 LQGNLDKT
-1304 EAQIPVIHDQF
+1304 EAQIPLIHEQF
-1315 SILDKYEV
+1315 AILDKYEV
-1323 SVEQAVQDLC
+1323 PVEQTVQDMR
-1333 ESLNGEWVW
+1333 EVLNGEWVW
-1342 FQQVLIDSEIMLQK
+1342 FQQELIDSDVLLQK
-1356 HKEMF
+1356 HREKF
-1361 KNSLLLSFEELKKK
+1361 KNSLILSSEEFKKK
-1375 IQSTIQE
+1375 IQNTLLELNS
-1382 FKKTGPFDSALS
+1382 TGPFDSSLS
-1394 TESALKQVA
+1394 TELALNQVA
-1403 EHRSQLEELKQEES
+1403 EHRSQLEALKQEES
-1417 TILHGLG
+1417 AILDGLSS
-1424 FFKIEQPP
+1424 FKIEQRP
-1432 SKGIQTLEKDIDHL
+1432 SKTIRTLEKDMDHL
-1446 QQIWEITQEWNT
+1446 QQVWEITQEWNA
-1458 NWNIWKVEQFVTLQM
+1458 NWNIWKVGQFATLRT
-1473 ESMET
+1473 ESMES
-1478 TAQDMFKKLHKLQ
+1478 TAQGMFKKLHKLQ
-1491 RELKDKD
+1491 RDLKDKE
-1498 WDIFDFSKNKLD
+1498 WDIVDFSKNKID
-1510 QFRCIVPLIADLRNP
+1510 QFKKIIPLIADLRNP
-1525 AMRDRHWQQICEEIQ
+1525 AMRDRHWKQIWDELQC
-1540 YSFNQTSTEFTLEK
+1540 SFDQTSAEFSLEK
-1554 IIFLGL
+1554 IISLGL
-1560 DKYADKICE
+1560 DKYSEKICE

-1579 IEQGLEGITKTWQQM
+1579 IEQALEDITKTWKDTL
-1594 SLDIAPYKNGGH
+1594 LDITPHKDGGH

-1612 EEVFQALE
+1612 EEVFQVLD
-1620 DNQVILSTMKASR
+1620 DNMVILSTMKASR
-1633 FVKAFEQEVDFW
+1633 FVKAFEGEVDSW
-1645 ERKLSQVLEV
+1645 ERRLSQVLEV
-1655 TEMILTVQ
+1655 MEMILTVQ
-1663 RQWIY
+1663 RHWIY
-1668 LENIFQGG
+1668 LENIFQGK

-1681 LPNECK
+1681 LPSECK
-1687 QFEDIS
+1687 EFEDVS
-1693 SSWKTIMGRLHKNNN
+1693 STWKTIMARLHKDNNA
-1708 TLQGTH
+1708 LQGTH
-1714 HPGLPE
+1714 HSGLPE

-1770 MQPHLKKCFDN
+1770 VQPHLKKCFDN
-1781 IKSLRIVASK
+1781 IKSLRIEKISK
-1791 PAATGMFSADGEFIA
+1791 QAATGMFSADGEFIT
-1806 FNSEV
+1806 FIQTV
-1811 HLGRPV
+1811 HLDRPV
-1817 EVWLCDIERSMRV
+1817 EIWLCDVEKTMRK
-1830 TLRECLSDCLVALR
+1830 TLKDCLDSCLIAL
-1844 KVVDQRDKWVNDWP
+1844 KKMTKQRDKWVGDWP
-1858 GQMLITASQIQWTTD
+1858 GQMLITASQIQWTKD
-1873 VTKSLITTKD
+1873 VTKSLITCKE
-1883 RADKPSLKSIKAK
+1883 RADKSSLQSMKKK
-1896 QVSMLHCYS
+1896 QVFMLQRYS

-1924 TVEVHARDVVD
+1924 TVEVHARDVID
-1935 KLAKTGCNDINA
+1935 KLAKAGCKDVNA

-1955 LYWEKD
+1955 LYWDKD
-1961 VDDCIIRQTNTRFK
+1961 SEECIIRQTNTRFK

-2083 LSILSALS
+2083 LSILSTLS

-2120 AGRTELPDN
+2120 AGRSELPDN

-2138 MVVPDSTLIAEITL
+2138 MVVPDSTLIAEIIL
-2152 YGEGFNHCKLLAKK
+2152 FGEGFNNCKLLAKK

-2203 SCRNVADEQI
+2203 YCSNVPDEEI

-2225 LASTDVPLFNAIIRD
+2225 LASTDVPLFNGITQD
-2240 LFRGVEVP
+2240 LFPAVEAP
-2248 IIDYGKLK
+2248 SIDYGKLK

-2268 QVTPFTLTKVIQL
+2268 QVTPFAVTKVIQL

-2303 TWRTLQNALTALHHK
+2303 TWRTLQKALTSLHHK
-2318 GVPGFQQVQEYPLN
+2318 GVAGFELVQDYPLN
-2332 PKAMSLGELYGENDL
+2332 PKAMSLGELYGENNL
-2347 STNEWTDGVLS
+2347 STNEWSDGVLS

-2364 CADEKPDEKWIVFDG
+2364 CADEKADEKWIVFDG

-2439 YADLGWKPFVQ
+2439 YTDLGWKPFVQ

-2460 VDHLKRLFEKY
+2460 VNHLKHVFEKY
-2471 VESTLNFKKSNC
+2471 IESTLNFKKRNC
-2483 KELIPTTE
+2483 KELIPITE
-2491 LNGVAS
+2491 LNGVIS

-2509 NGVNTSDTENLDR
+2509 NGVNTSDTENLGR

-2534 SICASVDEDG
+2534 SISASVDEDG
-2544 RRKIDNFLREIEGAF
+2544 RKRMDNFLREMEGTF

-2573 NKAWASFEDKLPKG
+2573 NKTWASFEDKLTKG

-2598 IMVPTMDTVR
+2598 IMVPTVDTVR
-2608 YNFLVKAL
+2608 YNFLAKAL
-2616 VLGQYPVLLA
+2616 VMGRYPVLLT

-2639 VLQGLDK
+2639 ILQGLDN

-2654 ISSQTT
+2654 MSSQTT

-2666 IVESHIEKRTKGVFV
+2666 IVESRIEKRTKGVFV
-2681 PAGGKRLLCFLD
+2681 PAGGKRLLWFLD
-2693 DFNMPAH
+2693 DLNMPAH

-2710 LLRLWIDYGFWYDRQ
+2710 LLHLWIDYGFWYDRQ

-2762 NMTFPNDSQIRQI
+2762 NMTFPHESQIRRI

-2784 QEFKEEVKPI
+2784 EGFKEEVKPI

-2803 ELYSAVSARFL
+2803 ELYYAVTARFL

-2828 ISKIFQG
+2828 ISKVFQG

-2840 TDFHD
+2840 PDFHD
-2845 TKSNI
+2845 TKHSI
-2850 TRLWIHECFRVFS
+2850 TRLWIHECFRVVS
-2863 DRLVDQSD
+2863 DRLVDHCDS
-2871 MEAFVALLGETL
+2871 EAFVALLGEKL

-2888 LTFHSIC
+2888 LPFHSIC

-2907 NESRVYEDLVDMKGL
+2907 GESHVYEDLLDMKGL
-2922 KKFMETQLEDYNL
+2922 KTFMETQLEDYNL
-2935 TPGIVP
+2935 TPGVVP

-2955 RAVRV
+2955 RVVRV

-2988 CKYQVFQVEVT
+2988 CEYHVFQVEVT
-2999 KQYRKQEFREDIKK
+2999 KQYRRQDFREDIKK
-3013 LYRLTGVDNKP
+3013 LYRLAGVDNKP

-3031 TQIVEE
+3031 TQIVDE

-3060 FVEVCNALSESARKD
+3060 FVEVCNALAESARKE

-3089 ERVRNNLHIILCMS
+3089 ERVRNNLHIVLCMS

-3113 LQYPA
+3113 LHYPA

-3223 ISDTREKVEAMS
+3223 LSDTRVKVEAMS
-3235 VELEEAKKQVAEFQ
+3235 LELEEAKKQVAEFQ
-3249 IQCDEYLAVIV
+3249 KQCDEYLAVIV
-3260 QQKIEADKQ
+3260 RQNREANKQKDV
-3269 QKAVSANSEKIG
+3269 VSANSKKIG
-3281 AEELQCKAMA
+3281 AEELQCKALA

-3326 GHPPVLVE
+3326 GRPPTLVE
-3334 TVMQAVMTLQG
+3334 TVMTAVMTLLG

-3360 NFIKTLVNFDKDNIS
+3360 HFINTLVNFDKDNIS

-3388 VDFQPDIIGKVSL
+3388 VDFQAEIIGKVSL

-3414 VYGRIYRVV
+3414 VYGNTFRVV

-3428 QLNTAMAQLAEKQA
+3428 QLKAAMSQLAEKQA
-3442 ALAEAQ
+3442 SLAAAQ
-3448 NKLREVAE
+3448 DKLREVGE

-3461 KKQHSEK
+3461 QKELGEK
-3468 LAMKES
+3468 LATKES
-3474 LRKKSDEM
+3474 LGKKSDEM
-3482 EVKLDRADK
+3482 EMKLDRADK
-3491 LVTGLAGERIRWEE
+3491 LVTGLAGERVRWEE
-3505 RAAGLEENMGYLVG
+3505 RVTGLEENMGYLVG

-3538 RDELLSIWMKE
+3538 RDELLAIWMKE
-3549 VWDLKIPCT
+3549 VRDLAIPCM
-3558 PGFSFAVFLSKPTAV
+3558 PRFSFAVFLSRPTAV
-3573 RDWNIQGLPSDAFST
+3573 RDWNMQGLPSDAFST

-3601 LMVDPQGQALKWIKN
+3601 LMVDPQGQSLKWIKN
-3616 MERKRGLKVID
+3616 MEMNRGLKVID

-3636 LESAI
+3636 LENAI

-3649 QNIQEE
+3649 QNVQEE
-3655 LEPTLDP
+3655 LDPSLNP

-3675 LLKLGDKEVEYSPD
+3675 MLKLGDKELEYSPE
-3689 FRFYITTKQSN
+3689 FRFYITTKLSN

-3707 SAKTTIVNFAV
+3707 STKTTIVNFAV

-3770 ATGSLLEEVQL
+3770 ATGSLLDDVQL

-3807 EIDSA
+3807 QIDSA

-3847 INLFNLS
+3847 INLFNHS
-3854 IERSKRSRK
+3854 IEKSKRSHK

-3868 TNLNDYHTYAVY
+3868 TNLNDFHTYAVY
-3880 RYTCRGLFEVHKL
+3880 KYTCRGLFEVHKL

-3913 EYSFFLR
+3913 EYMFFLR

-3927 EDQMDNPCTSWLAD
+3927 EDQMDNPCTTWLVD
-3941 SCWDNITELEKLPNF
+3941 SSWDNITELDKLPNF
-3956 HGIMASFEQDPRDW
+3956 HGIMASFEQYPRDW

-3980 KATLP
+3980 HASLP
-3985 GDWENSCNELQK
+3985 GDWENNCNELQK

-4002 SLRQDRVSSC
+4002 SLRQDRVSLC
-4012 VTSFIV
+4012 VTAFIV
-4018 NSLGSRFVEP
+4018 KNLGSRFVEP

-4033 KTVVEESTCK
+4033 KAVVEESTSR
-4043 TPLIFVLSPGVDP
+4043 TPLVFVLSPGVDP

-4067 GMNKHFHALSLG
+4067 GMSKHFHALSLG
-4079 QGQAPIAKSM
+4079 QGQAPIAQSM
-4089 IEEGVKNGHW
+4089 IEEGVKIGHW

-4184 VIYRKLL
+4184 GLYRKML

-4200 LQERKK
+4200 LLERKK

-4211 WNIVYGF
+4211 WNIIYGF

-4273 YFCDAAISQPFFK
+4273 YFCDAAVSQPFFK

-4291 SYYIPR
+4291 SYYIPC
-4297 DGPQSSYK
+4297 DGPQASYK
-4305 EYISMLPAT
+4305 EYVSTLPPT

-4323 SNADIASQIADTRT
+4323 SNADIASQIAETRT

-4347 HVTSP
+4347 QVTSS
-4352 TAAGAA
+4352 TAAGAQ
-4358 PSREEKVLELLA
+4358 PSREDKVLELLA
-4370 DVRGKIPALIDYE
+4370 DVRGKIPTMIDYE
-4383 GTRSLLQDN
+4383 RTRSLFQDN

-4414 ISSLVELEKGIKGL
+4414 ISSLAELEKGIKGL

-4435 EETFHCMYDA
+4435 EETFHYIYDA

-4464 TRDLCQRVNQFAHWT
+4464 TRDLCQRVNQFAHWA
-4479 ETAQPPNLFWL
+4479 EMAQPPNLFWL
-4490 SGFTFPNG
+4490 SAFTFPNA
-4498 FLTAVLQSY
+4498 FLTAVLQSS
-4507 AREHDTSVDML
+4507 ARQHNISVDTL
-4518 SWEFIVSTVDDN
+4518 SWEFIVSTVDDR
-4530 NLLYPPKDGVFVR
+4530 NLLYPPKDGVFIR
-4543 GLYLEGAGWDKKNSC
+4543 GLYLEGAGWDKRNSC
-4558 LVEAEPMQ
+4558 LLEAVPMQ

-4571 PTIHFKPVVNRKT
+4571 PTIHFKPVENRKKT
-4584 AVKGMYLCPCY
+4584 AKSMYLCPCY
-4595 YFPVRSGGAGRAS
+4595 YFPVRSGGAGRPS
-4608 FVVSV
+4608 FVVEI
-4613 ELKSGDVSPDHWIK
+4613 ELKSGAVTPDHWIK

>member
-1 MCMLDDRHLTNGL
+1 MYIL
-14 WWNHKHTIELV
+14 
-25 KVCSALS
+25 
-32 ESARK
+32 
-37 DNVVFS
+37 
-43 YLIERV
+43 Y
-49 RNNLH
+49 
-54 IVLRQAQWESP
+54 
-65 SGVSTLGVGREIQQV
+65 
-80 GRAGKQVSK
+80 
-89 LGSCKREKVEATPME
+89 TPLLCI
-104 PQETKKQVAK
+104 KIKNR
-114 FQIQCDEYLPVT
+114 IGD
-126 VQQKTE
+126 KTE
-132 ADTQRKVNCG
+132 AWWSPVATENALQLSPLVTQGPDGLERSPSTLIHKIYPMVLERLDHRSKDNECFLPPMRSTYTGRQSLSLSVYLVFQVEDTKEYCHEDFREANRKLGLSREQKLLFCCFDVAGTAPSPTCY
-142 HTDDEMVMQAM
+142 TRTASSSASPPSLTLSLSSRLVELPALDVKAVVESSTFSSP
-153 VIPQGKESTW
+153 VIFVLSPGVDLTG
-163 VEAKNQL
+163 ALLQL
-170 AARVTDAMITRGQF
+170 AEVG
-184 PVHGHSSEELEHSG
+184 E
-198 PALRQILP
+198 
-206 LRVTVF
+206 
-212 QLFIRC
+212 QLAYFIREPG
-218 VALSGETEELW
+218 A
-229 TEENE
+229 
-234 RALDQFIVDT
+234 I
-244 SITTLVV
+244 IT
-251 YVDTYN
+251 
-257 KLRVEYSMPVQVVE
+257 
-271 QLSYFSRMPG
+271 
-281 TVIAAETF
+281 AETF
-289 DVAVQFGTVR
+289 DAAVQFGTVR
-299 GDPTQRLLHDMTC
+299 GDSTHNLLCSMIC
-312 LHAPPVALSTYRQKS
+312 LHAPLVALSTNWAKS

-332 TNNIHCYL
+332 TNNMHCYL
-340 ASLTDDVYKKVGNTV
+340 AGLTDDVYKKVGHTV
-355 LYIPMEGLQCSPEEA
+355 LYIAMEGLQHSPEEA
-370 SKDKKLVQRMETV
+370 SKDKMLVQRMETV
-383 MIHWTD
+383 VINWTD
-389 QIKELLSAQEIVTMR
+389 QIKELLNAQEMMNMGG
-404 ENCGPLQ
+404 NCGPLQ
-411 EIAFWKSRSTKLL
+411 EIAFWKSRSAKLL
-424 DVSQQL
+424 DISHQL

-435 KHIHNI
+435 KHILNI
-441 LQVSKSLYVQ
+441 LQLSKSHYVQ

-469 NLSYLSI
+469 NMSFLSI
-476 LKEPCEKL
+476 LKEPCEEL
-484 TQLKPSQVALKLQ
+484 SQLKPSQIAPKMR
-497 HIVTLIRIIWVNSTH
+497 HIVSLIRIIWVNSIH
-512 YNTSERITGLFRK
+512 YKTSERITGLFRK
-525 MSNEIIRLCF
+525 VPAFYHIRVC
-535 QSISLDRIFEGYVSS
+535 D
-550 SKQSLND
+550 
-557 CIQCC
+557 
-562 LSWKE
+562 
-567 IYLHASQI
+567 
-575 HHKYSSTG
+575 
-583 WVLDHTS
+583 
-590 FFVVVDAFIQ
+590 
-600 RFRDLLEICN
+600 

-620 GQQRALPCFSGCQ
+620 GQQRALPCFGGCQ
-633 GPEFTHSL
+633 GPEFTRSL
-641 LEIEGSFH
+641 LEIEGNFH

-656 SVDKSIID
+656 SVDKGILD
-664 VENTTWC
+664 LENNTWG

-684 EMRMQNLISSLFKT
+684 EMMMQVLVNSVFKT
-698 VNTVEEGARLLDI
+698 VNTVEEGVRLLDI
-711 FRPMSTRETIKRTT
+711 FRPMSTRKAIKRTT
-725 DEKAEEMYNI
+725 EEKVEEVYSI

-742 VNKELSQRTKYFP
+742 VNKELNQGARSI
-755 DHMPL
+755 DHMPRL
-760 KAGQAHWVRAL
+760 AGMAHWARSL
-771 RHRLERPMEVLQRAH
+771 RHRLERPMEVLKKVH
-786 FMPESYGHKQ
+786 FMPESESRKQVFYTYGHM
-796 VVFTFGQI
+796 V
-804 IQVLDEMVRRIF
+804 QVLDEIVRKNF
-816 NEWSQN
+816 SEWSQT

-834 LLMRCKDK
+834 LMVRSKDK
-842 TAKLDVNF
+842 TAKLDINF
-850 DNNLLNLFSEIHYWD
+850 DSNLLNLYSEIHYWD
-865 RQKFEIPQCV
+865 RLKFEIPQCV
-875 SDIYQDRGDLKGLR
+875 SDIYQDREDLRGLR
-889 ERTLLLIR
+889 ERVLLLIR
-897 DYNRIIDILSPDE
+897 DYNRIIGMLSPDE

-915 ERIRFIDKKI
+915 EQIRFLDKKI
-925 QPGLTKLQ
+925 QPGLTKLS

-950 VDKVQVIV
+950 VDKVQLIV
-958 DGYKASNMSISN
+958 DGYKVSNLAISN

-982 LDGKTVYRNLEFEND
+982 LDGKTVYRNLDFEDD
-997 QMAHQKSQLQI
+997 QKTHQQNHLQI
-1008 LRSAHQHIVDIMT
+1008 LRSAHQHIVNIMT
-1021 RIHNTFSNDGPE
+1021 RIHNTFANDGPE

-1057 KNSMKKLSRAING
+1057 KHSMQKLSRAING

-1081 VIVTLHH
+1081 VLVELCQ
-1088 ATPQNTPK
+1088 AGPQTTPK
-1096 VELSPMLGK
+1096 VEFSPTLGK
-1105 LAQIVNIMPQ
+1105 LAQIVNIMSQ

-1125 LPELLSDKPSQ
+1125 IPELLSCKSPQ
-1136 GNPIHINI
+1136 GNPIYINI
-1144 EQDEEIRKIQVA
+1144 EQDEEIRKIQAAV
-1156 IATGMSANASHLQA
+1156 ATGMAANATHLQA

-1176 KYRNIWEINKD
+1176 KYRDIWEINKD

-1195 LNPSVTSFDAD
+1195 LNPPVTSFDAD

-1227 FVVLD
+1227 FVMLD
-1232 SSPLKSSLVQHCSEW
+1232 CSPLKSSLIQHCSEW

-1255 SDMASS
+1255 SHMVSN

-1270 QDNANRLKQPPQTL
+1270 QDSANRLRQPPQTL
-1284 AELGERLKLLGT
+1284 VELSEGLKLLET
-1296 LQGDLAKT
+1296 LQRDLSKT
-1304 EAQIPVIHDQF
+1304 EAQIPLIHEQF
-1315 SILDKYEV
+1315 AILDKYEV
-1323 SVEQAVQDLC
+1323 PVEQAVQDLR
-1333 ESLNGEWVW
+1333 EVLNGEWVW
-1342 FQQVLIDSEIMLQK
+1342 FQQVLIDSDIMLQNY
-1356 HKEMF
+1356 KEKF
-1361 KNSLLLSFEELKKK
+1361 KNSLILTSEEFKKK
-1375 IQSTIQE
+1375 IQTTVQE
-1382 FKKTGPFDSALS
+1382 FTSTGPFDSALS
-1394 TESALKQVA
+1394 IELALKQTA
-1403 EHRSQLEELKQEES
+1403 WHYSQLEAIKQEEI
-1417 TILHGLG
+1417 TILHGLS

-1432 SKGIQTLEKDIDHL
+1432 SKSIQMLEKDIDNL
-1446 QQIWEITQEWNT
+1446 KQVWEITQEWNT
-1458 NWNIWKVEQFVTLQM
+1458 NWNIWKVAQFATLRT
-1473 ESMET
+1473 ESMER
-1478 TAQDMFKKLHKLQ
+1478 TAQDMFKKLHKLH
-1491 RELKDKD
+1491 RELKDKE
-1498 WDIFDFSKNKLD
+1498 WDIVDFSKNKID
-1510 QFRCIVPLIADLRNP
+1510 QFNRIIPLIADLRNP
-1525 AMRDRHWQQICEEIQ
+1525 AMRVRHWKQICDELQ
-1540 YSFNQTSTEFTLEK
+1540 CSFDHTSTEFTLEK
-1554 IIFLGL
+1554 IISLGL

-1579 IEQGLEGITKTWQQM
+1579 IEQGLEDITKTWEETF
-1594 SLDIAPYKNGGH
+1594 LDIAPYKDEGH

-1633 FVKAFEQEVDFW
+1633 FAKAFEQEVDCW
-1645 ERKLSQVLEV
+1645 ERRLSQVLEV
-1655 TEMILTVQ
+1655 IETILTVQ

-1668 LENIFQGG
+1668 LEV
-1676 DIREQ
+1676 
-1681 LPNECK
+1681 
-1687 QFEDIS
+1687 
-1693 SSWKTIMGRLHKNNN
+1693 
-1708 TLQGTH
+1708 GT
-1714 HPGLPE
+1714 
-1720 KLSEMSAKL
+1720 
-1729 EEIQKALDMYL
+1729 
-1740 ETKRQI
+1740 
-1746 FPRFYFLSNDDVLE
+1746 
-1760 ILGQSQNPEA
+1760 
-1770 MQPHLKKCFDN
+1770 
-1781 IKSLRIVASK
+1781 K
-1791 PAATGMFSADGEFIA
+1791 PDAVGMFSADGEFVEFIYR
-1806 FNSEV
+1806 V
-1811 HLGRPV
+1811 LLDKPV
-1817 EVWLCDIERSMRV
+1817 EVWLCDVEMTMRI
-1830 TLRECLSDCLVALR
+1830 TLKHCLKDCLVAL
-1844 KVVDQRDKWVNDWP
+1844 KKMKGHRDKWVKDWP
-1858 GQMLITASQIQWTTD
+1858 GQ
-1873 VTKSLITTKD
+1873 
-1883 RADKPSLKSIKAK
+1883 
-1896 QVSMLHCYS
+1896 VSMLQSYS
-1905 EIIRGNLSKVL
+1905 EIIRGNLPKVL

-1924 TVEVHARDVVD
+1924 TVEVHARDVID
-1935 KLAKTGCNDINA
+1935 KLAKAGCNDVNA

-1961 VDDCIIRQTNTRFK
+1961 ADDCIIRQTNTRFK

-2091 AGQSKFHFE
+2091 AGQSKFYFD

-2138 MVVPDSTLIAEITL
+2138 MVVPDSTLIAEIIL
-2152 YGEGFNHCKLLAKK
+2152 FGEGFNNCKLLAKK

-2203 SCRNVADEQI
+2203 ACPNVPDEEI

-2225 LASTDVPLFNAIIRD
+2225 MTSTDLPLFNGITQD
-2240 LFRGVEVP
+2240 LFPAVETPV
-2248 IIDYGKLK
+2248 IEYGKLK

-2263 RQSGL
+2263 RQRGL
-2268 QVTPFTLTKVIQL
+2268 QVTPFTMTKVIQL

-2292 LVGKTGSAKSV
+2292 LVGKTGSAKTV
-2303 TWRTLQNALTALHHK
+2303 TWRVLQSALTALNRK
-2318 GVPGFQQVQEYPLN
+2318 GVPGYQLVQEYPLN

-2347 STNEWTDGVLS
+2347 STNEWSDGVLS

-2439 YADLGWKPFVQ
+2439 YTDLGWKPFVH
-2450 SWLDKRPKAE
+2450 SWLDKRHKAE

-2483 KELIPTTE
+2483 KEMIPITE
-2491 LNGVAS
+2491 LNGVTS

-2509 NGVNTSDTENLDR
+2509 NGVNTSDTEHFGR
-2522 MVELWFIFSLIW
+2522 MVALWFTFSLIW

-2544 RRKIDNFLREIEGAF
+2544 RKKMDNFLREIEGTF

-2573 NKAWASFEDKLPKG
+2573 NKAWASFEDKLQKG

-2598 IMVPTMDTVR
+2598 IMVPTVDTIR

-2616 VLGQYPVLLA
+2616 VLGQYPVLLT

-2639 VLQGLDK
+2639 VLQGLDNS
-2646 KWTALTVN
+2646 KWAALTVN
-2654 ISSQTT
+2654 MSSQTT

-2666 IVESHIEKRTKGVFV
+2666 IVESRIEKRTKCVFV
-2681 PAGGKRLLCFLD
+2681 PAGGKQLLCFLD
-2693 DFNMPAH
+2693 DLNMPAH

-2710 LLRLWIDYGFWYDRQ
+2710 LLRLWIDYGFWFDRQ
-2725 KQTLKFVKDMF
+2725 KQTSKFVRDMF

-2762 NMTFPNDSQIRQI
+2762 NMTFPNDSQIRRI

-2784 QEFKEEVKPI
+2784 QGFKEDVKPI

-2803 ELYSAVSARFL
+2803 ELYYSVTARFL

-2828 ISKIFQG
+2828 ISKVFQG

-2840 TDFHD
+2840 PDFHD
-2845 TKSNI
+2845 TKNNI

-2863 DRLVDQSD
+2863 DRLVDHND
-2871 MEAFVALLGETL
+2871 MEAFLTLLAEKL

-2888 LTFHSIC
+2888 LTFHNIC

-2907 NESRVYEDLVDMKGL
+2907 SESSVYDDLLDMKGL
-2922 KKFMETQLEDYNL
+2922 KKFMETHLEDYNL

-2955 RAVRV
+2955 RVVRV

-2988 CKYQVFQVEVT
+2988 CEYEVFQVEVT
-2999 KQYRKQEFREDIKK
+2999 KQYRKLEFREDIKK
-3013 LYRLTGVDNKP
+3013 LYRLAGVDNKP

-3031 TQIVEE
+3031 TQIVDE

-3089 ERVRNNLHIILCMS
+3089 ERVRNNLHIVLCMS

-3118 LVNCTSID
+3118 LVNCTTID
-3126 WFCEWP
+3126 WFLEWP

-3151 LEGIQTKVASIFVTT
+3151 FEGIQTKVASIFVTT

-3203 AEKRS
+3203 TEKRS

-3235 VELEEAKKQVAEFQ
+3235 IELEEAKKQVAEFQ
-3249 IQCDEYLAVIV
+3249 KQCDEYLSVIV
-3260 QQKIEADKQ
+3260 QQTLEADKQ

-3281 AEELQCKAMA
+3281 AEELQCKAIA
-3291 ENAQRDLDEALP
+3291 DNAQRDLNEALP

-3326 GHPPVLVE
+3326 GRPPALVE
-3334 TVMQAVMTLQG
+3334 TVMQAVMILRG
-3345 KEPTWAEAKRQLGES
+3345 KEPTWAEAKRQLGEA

-3388 VDFQPDIIGKVSL
+3388 VDFQPEIIGKVSL

-3428 QLNTAMAQLAEKQA
+3428 QLNAATAQLAEKQA
-3442 ALAEAQ
+3442 ALTEAQ
-3448 NKLREVAE
+3448 NKLREHG
-3456 KLDQL
+3456 D
-3461 KKQHSEK
+3461 K

-3491 LVTGLAGERIRWEE
+3491 LVTGLAGERVRWEE
-3505 RAAGLEENMGYLVG
+3505 RVAGLEENMGYLVG

-3538 RDELLSIWMKE
+3538 RDELLAIWMKE
-3549 VWDLKIPCT
+3549 VQDSEIPCS

-3616 MERKRGLKVID
+3616 MEMKRGLKVID

-3636 LESAI
+3636 LENAI

-3649 QNIQEE
+3649 QNVQEE
-3655 LEPTLDP
+3655 LDPSLNP

-3675 LLKLGDKEVEYSPD
+3675 LLKLGDKEVEYSPE
-3689 FRFYITTKQSN
+3689 FRFYITTKLSN

-3707 SAKTTIVNFAV
+3707 STKTTIVNFAV

-3770 ATGSLLEEVQL
+3770 ATGSLLDDVQL

-3790 TATEVSEQLESS
+3790 TATEVSEQLETS

-3854 IERSKRSRK
+3854 IEKSKRSHK

-3880 RYTCRGLFEVHKL
+3880 KYTCRGLFEVHKL

-3927 EDQMDNPCTSWLAD
+3927 EDQMDNPCTSWLVD
-3941 SCWDNITELEKLPNF
+3941 SSWDNISELDKLPNF
-3956 HGIMASFEQDPRDW
+3956 HGIMVSFEQYPRDW
-3970 NLWFTSAEPE
+3970 NFWFTSAEPE
-3980 KATLP
+3980 NTTLP
-3985 GDWENSCNELQK
+3985 GDWENNCNELQK

-4002 SLRQDRVSSC
+4002 SLRQDRVSLC
-4012 VTSFIV
+4012 VSSYIV
-4018 NSLGSRFVEP
+4018 NNLGSRFVEP

-4033 KTVVEESTCK
+4033 KAVVEESTSS

-4067 GMNKHFHALSLG
+4067 GMSKHFHALSLG

-4114 LDKLVEQLQVQKPHS
+4114 LDKLVEQLQVHKPHS

-4173 TEAQFNRCSRP
+4173 TESQFSRCSKP
-4184 VIYRKLL
+4184 VLYRKLL

-4200 LQERKK
+4200 LLERKK

-4224 VSESLL
+4224 VGE
-4230 SLYLDEYEEI
+4230 
-4240 PWDALKYLI
+4240 
-4249 AGVNYG
+4249 
-4255 GHVTD
+4255 
-4260 DWDRRLLTTYIND
+4260 D
-4273 YFCDAAISQPFFK
+4273 Y
-4286 LSSLT
+4286 
-4291 SYYIPR
+4291 
-4297 DGPQSSYK
+4297 
-4305 EYISMLPAT
+4305 
-4314 EHPEVFGQH
+4314 
-4323 SNADIASQIADTRT
+4323 
-4337 LFDTLLSLQP
+4337 
-4347 HVTSP
+4347 
-4352 TAAGAA
+4352 
-4358 PSREEKVLELLA
+4358 
-4370 DVRGKIPALIDYE
+4370 
-4383 GTRSLLQDN
+4383 
-4392 PSPLNVVLLQEI
+4392 
-4404 QRYNSLLDTI
+4404 
-4414 ISSLVELEKGIKGL
+4414 
-4428 VVMSSSL
+4428 
-4435 EETFHCMYDA
+4435 
-4445 RVPPL
+4445 
-4450 WEKAYP
+4450 
-4456 SLKPLAAW
+4456 
-4464 TRDLCQRVNQFAHWT
+4464 
-4479 ETAQPPNLFWL
+4479 
-4490 SGFTFPNG
+4490 
-4498 FLTAVLQSY
+4498 
-4507 AREHDTSVDML
+4507 
-4518 SWEFIVSTVDDN
+4518 
-4530 NLLYPPKDGVFVR
+4530 
-4543 GLYLEGAGWDKKNSC
+4543 
-4558 LVEAEPMQ
+4558 
-4566 MVCPI
+4566 
-4571 PTIHFKPVVNRKT
+4571 
-4584 AVKGMYLCPCY
+4584 
-4595 YFPVRSGGAGRAS
+4595 
-4608 FVVSV
+4608 
-4613 ELKSGDVSPDHWIK
+4613 
-4627 RGTALLMSL
+4627 
-4636 DN
+4636 

>member
-1 MCMLDDRHLTNGL
+1 
-14 WWNHKHTIELV
+14 
-25 KVCSALS
+25 
-32 ESARK
+32 
-37 DNVVFS
+37 
-43 YLIERV
+43 
-49 RNNLH
+49 
-54 IVLRQAQWESP
+54 
-65 SGVSTLGVGREIQQV
+65 
-80 GRAGKQVSK
+80 
-89 LGSCKREKVEATPME
+89 
-104 PQETKKQVAK
+104 
-114 FQIQCDEYLPVT
+114 
-126 VQQKTE
+126 
-132 ADTQRKVNCG
+132 
-142 HTDDEMVMQAM
+142 
-153 VIPQGKESTW
+153 
-163 VEAKNQL
+163 
-170 AARVTDAMITRGQF
+170 
-184 PVHGHSSEELEHSG
+184 
-198 PALRQILP
+198 
-206 LRVTVF
+206 
-212 QLFIRC
+212 
-218 VALSGETEELW
+218 
-229 TEENE
+229 
-234 RALDQFIVDT
+234 
-244 SITTLVV
+244 
-251 YVDTYN
+251 
-257 KLRVEYSMPVQVVE
+257 
-271 QLSYFSRMPG
+271 MPG
-281 TVIAAETF
+281 AIITAETF
-289 DVAVQFGTVR
+289 DAAVQFGTVP
-299 GDPTQRLLHDMTC
+299 GDPTHRLLYDITC
-312 LHAPPVALSTYRQKS
+312 LHAPLVALSTYRENN
-327 IKDNY
+327 IKDSY
-332 TNNIHCYL
+332 TNNMDGYL
-340 ASLTDDVYKKVGNTV
+340 ASLTDDVYKKLGNTV
-355 LYIPMEGLQCSPEEA
+355 LYIPMEALHYSSEDAC
-370 SKDKKLVQRMETV
+370 KNKKLVQRMETV

-389 QIKELLSAQEIVTMR
+389 QIKELLNAQEIMKMR
-404 ENCGPLQ
+404 DNCGPLQ
-411 EIAFWKSRSTKLL
+411 EITFWKSRSAKLL
-424 DVSQQL
+424 DISQQL

-435 KHIHNI
+435 RHIQNI
-441 LQVSKSLYVQ
+441 LQLFKSLYVQ

-458 EIQDCSLQAQS
+458 EVQDCSLQAQS

-476 LKEPCEKL
+476 LKEACEEL
-484 TQLKPSQVALKLQ
+484 AQLKPSQVAPKLR
-497 HIVTLIRIIWVNSTH
+497 HIVSLIRIIWVNSDY

-525 MSNEIIRLCF
+525 MTNEIIRLCF
-535 QSISLDRIFEGYVSS
+535 QSISLDRIFEGHVLS
-550 SKQSLND
+550 SKQNLSD

-567 IYLHASQI
+567 IYLQASEI
-575 HHKYSSTG
+575 HHKYSTKG
-583 WVLDHTS
+583 WVLDQTS
-590 FFVVVDAFIQ
+590 FFVVIDAFIQ
-600 RFRDLLEICN
+600 RFRDLLEVCDS
-610 CQHQFARWED
+610 QHQFARWED

-641 LEIEGSFH
+641 LEIESSFH

-656 SVDKSIID
+656 SVGEGILD

-671 NEFNRF
+671 NEFNRY

-684 EMRMQNLISSLFKT
+684 KMMMQNLISSVFKT
-698 VNTVEEGARLLDI
+698 VNTVEEGLRLLDI
-711 FRPMSTRETIKRTT
+711 FRPMSTQEPIKRTT
-725 DEKAEEMYNI
+725 EEKVEEVYNI
-735 FNKELKM
+735 FNQEFKL
-742 VNKELSQRTKYFP
+742 VNKELNQRTRCYP
-755 DHMPL
+755 DHMPRM
-760 KAGQAHWVRAL
+760 AGQAHWVRAL
-771 RHRLERPMEVLQRAH
+771 RHRLKRPMELLQKAH
-786 FMPESYGHKQ
+786 FMSESYSYKQ
-796 VVFTFGQI
+796 IVYTNGQM
-804 IQVLDEMVRRIF
+804 IQVLDELVRKNF
-816 NEWSQN
+816 SEWSQN
-822 LDGQYLKKLEQP
+822 LDGQFLKRLEQP
-834 LLMRCKDK
+834 LMVRCKDK
-842 TAKLDVNF
+842 TAKLDINF
-850 DNNLLNLFSEIHYWD
+850 DNNLLILFSEIHYWD
-865 RQKFEIPQCV
+865 RLKFEIPQCV
-875 SDIYQDRGDLKGLR
+875 SDIYQDREDLRGLR
-889 ERTLLLIR
+889 ERSLLLIR
-897 DYNRIIDILSPDE
+897 DYNRIIGVLSPDE
-910 LGLFR
+910 VGLFR
-915 ERIRFIDKKI
+915 ERIRFLDKKI
-925 QPGLTKLQ
+925 QPGLTKLL
-933 WLSKGTSN
+933 WLSKGASN

-950 VDKVQVIV
+950 VNKVQLMV
-958 DGYKASNMSISN
+958 DGYKVSNLSISN
-970 LCRQISETLLVR
+970 LCRQMSETLLVK
-982 LDGKTVYRNLEFEND
+982 LDGKTVYRNLEFEDD
-997 QMAHQKSQLQI
+997 QKAHQQSQLQI
-1008 LRSAHQHIVDIMT
+1008 LRSAHQEIADIMT
-1021 RIHNTFSNDGPE
+1021 RIHNNFSDDGPE

-1057 KNSMKKLSRAING
+1057 KRSMKKLSRAING

-1081 VIVTLHH
+1081 VLVALRQ
-1088 ATPQNTPK
+1088 ATPQTTPK
-1096 VELSPMLGK
+1096 VEFSPSLDK

-1115 LINTISEFKR
+1115 LINTISAVKR
-1125 LPELLSDKPSQ
+1125 LPELLSCKRSQ
-1136 GNPIHINI
+1136 ANPIHINI
-1144 EQDEEIRKIQVA
+1144 EQDEGIRKIQAAVA
-1156 IATGMSANASHLQA
+1156 AGMATNASHLQA

-1176 KYRNIWEINKD
+1176 KYRDIWETNKD
-1187 SFIQRYQR
+1187 SITQGYQR
-1195 LNPSVTSFDAD
+1195 QNQPVTDFDAD
-1206 IHRYTEK
+1206 IHRYTLK

-1222 VVNIR
+1222 VLNIR
-1227 FVVLD
+1227 FVMLD
-1232 SSPLKSSLVQHCSEW
+1232 CSLLKSSLVQHCDEW

-1255 SDMASS
+1255 SHMAST
-1261 RLKELHASL
+1261 RLKGLHASL
-1270 QDNANRLKQPPQTL
+1270 QDNAKRLRQPPQTL
-1284 AELGERLKLLGT
+1284 AELDERLKLLEA
-1296 LQGDLAKT
+1296 LQCDLAKT
-1304 EAQIPVIHDQF
+1304 EAQIPLIHDQF

-1323 SVEQAVQDLC
+1323 PVEQAVQDLR
-1333 ESLNGEWVW
+1333 EVLNGEWVW
-1342 FQQVLIDSEIMLQK
+1342 FQQVLIDSNIMLKK
-1356 HKEMF
+1356 HKEKF
-1361 KNSLLLSFEELKKK
+1361 KNSFILSSEEFKKK
-1375 IQSTIQE
+1375 IQTTILE
-1382 FKKTGPFDSALS
+1382 FNSTGPFDSTLS
-1394 TESALKQVA
+1394 TELALKQIA
-1403 EHRSQLEELKQEES
+1403 GHRRQLEALKQEES
-1417 TILHGLG
+1417 AILHGLA

-1432 SKGIQTLEKDIDHL
+1432 AKSIRTLEKDIDYL
-1446 QQIWEITQEWNT
+1446 QQVWEITQEWNA
-1458 NWNIWKVEQFVTLQM
+1458 NWNIWKTGQFSTLRT
-1473 ESMET
+1473 ESMESA
-1478 TAQDMFKKLHKLQ
+1478 AQDMFKKLHKLQ
-1491 RELKDKD
+1491 RELKDKA
-1498 WDIFDFSKNKLD
+1498 WGIVDFSKNKID
-1510 QFRCIVPLIADLRNP
+1510 QFKRIVPLIADLRNP
-1525 AMRDRHWQQICEEIQ
+1525 AMRERHWKQICKELQ
-1540 YSFNQTSTEFTLEK
+1540 CSFDQTSAEFTLEK
-1554 IIFLGL
+1554 IISLGL

-1579 IEQGLEGITKTWQQM
+1579 IEQGLEDITKTWEETF
-1594 SLDIAPYKNGGH
+1594 LDIAPYKDEGH

-1620 DNQVILSTMKASR
+1620 DNQVILSTMKSSR
-1633 FVKAFEQEVDFW
+1633 FVKAFEREVDCW
-1645 ERKLSQVLEV
+1645 ERRLSHVLEV
-1655 TEMILTVQ
+1655 IEMVLTVQ

-1668 LENIFQGG
+1668 LENIFQGR

-1681 LPNECK
+1681 LPHECK
-1687 QFEDIS
+1687 EFEDIS
-1693 SSWKTIMGRLHKNNN
+1693 SSWKTIMGRFHKDNNA
-1708 TLQGTH
+1708 LKGTH

-1760 ILGQSQNPEA
+1760 ILGQSQKPQA

-1781 IKSLRIVASK
+1781 IKSLQIEKDGSK
-1791 PAATGMFSADGEFIA
+1791 PDAVGMFSADGEFIT
-1806 FNSEV
+1806 FIQQV
-1811 HLGRPV
+1811 PLDKPV
-1817 EVWLCDIERSMRV
+1817 EVWLCDLEKTMRI
-1830 TLRECLSDCLVALR
+1830 TLKECLKDCLVAL
-1844 KVVDQRDKWVNDWP
+1844 KKMTGQRDKWVRDWP

-1873 VTKSLITTKD
+1873 VTKSLITNKE
-1883 RADKPSLKSIKAK
+1883 RADKSSLKSMRKK
-1896 QVSMLHCYS
+1896 QVSMLQCYS
-1905 EIIRGNLSKVL
+1905 ETIRGNLSKVL

-1924 TVEVHARDVVD
+1924 TVEVHARDVID
-1935 KLAKTGCNDINA
+1935 KLAKAGCNDINA

-1961 VDDCIIRQTNTRFK
+1961 VDDCIIRQTNTHFM

-2091 AGQSKFHFE
+2091 AGQSKFHFD

-2138 MVVPDSTLIAEITL
+2138 MVVPDSTLIAEIIL
-2152 YGEGFNHCKLLAKK
+2152 FGEGFNNCKLLAKK

-2203 SCRNVADEQI
+2203 SCTNVPDEEI

-2225 LASTDVPLFNAIIRD
+2225 LASSDVPLFNGITQD
-2240 LFRGVEVP
+2240 LFPAVEIP
-2248 IIDYGKLK
+2248 IIDYGMLK
-2256 EAIEVEL
+2256 EAIEAAL

-2268 QVTPFTLTKVIQL
+2268 QMTPFTMTKVIQL

-2292 LVGKTGSAKSV
+2292 LVGKTGSGKSV
-2303 TWRTLQNALTALHHK
+2303 TWRTLQSALTALNHK
-2318 GVPGFQQVQEYPLN
+2318 GVPGFQLVQEYPLN

-2439 YADLGWKPFVQ
+2439 YIDLGWKPYVQ

-2460 VDHLKRLFEKY
+2460 MDHLKRLFEKY
-2471 VESTLNFKKSNC
+2471 IESTLKFKKNNC
-2483 KELIPTTE
+2483 KELIPITE
-2491 LNGVAS
+2491 LNGVTS
-2497 LCRLYDSLATSS
+2497 LCCLYDSLATSG
-2509 NGVNTSDTENLDR
+2509 NGVNTEDTDNLGR
-2522 MVELWFIFSLIW
+2522 IVELWFIFSLIW
-2534 SICASVDEDG
+2534 SLCASVDEDG
-2544 RRKIDNFLREIEGAF
+2544 RKRMDNFLREMEGSF

-2573 NKAWASFEDKLPKG
+2573 NKTWVSFEDKLPKG
-2587 WRYNAN
+2587 WCYNAS

-2598 IMVPTMDTVR
+2598 IMVPTVDTVR

-2616 VLGQYPVLLA
+2616 VLGQYPVLLT

-2639 VLQGLDK
+2639 VLQGLDN
-2646 KWTALTVN
+2646 KWIDLTIN
-2654 ISSQTT
+2654 MSSQTT

-2666 IVESHIEKRTKGVFV
+2666 IVESRIEKRTKSVFV

-2693 DFNMPAH
+2693 DLNMPAH

-2762 NMTFPNDSQIRQI
+2762 NMTFPNESQIRRI

-2784 QEFKEEVKPI
+2784 QGFKEEVKPI

-2803 ELYSAVSARFL
+2803 ELYYAVSARFL

-2828 ISKIFQG
+2828 ISKVFQG

-2840 TDFHD
+2840 PDFHD
-2845 TKSNI
+2845 TKNSI

-2871 MEAFVALLGETL
+2871 MEAFVALLAEKL

-2907 NESRVYEDLVDMKGL
+2907 SESCVYEDILDLTLL

-2979 SLSKMAASI
+2979 SLSKMAAFI
-2988 CKYQVFQVEVT
+2988 CEYQVFQVEVT

-3031 TQIVEE
+3031 TQITDK

-3089 ERVRNNLHIILCMS
+3089 ERVRNNLHIVLCMS

-3118 LVNCTSID
+3118 LVSCTSID

-3140 ERYLDGLELGS
+3140 ERYLDGMELGS
-3151 LEGIQTKVASIFVTT
+3151 VEGIRTKVASIFVTT

-3175 RMKLELRRHN
+3175 RMRLEVKRHN

-3203 AEKRS
+3203 AEKHS

-3223 ISDTREKVEAMS
+3223 INDTREKVEAMS

-3249 IQCDEYLAVIV
+3249 KQCDEYLSVIV
-3260 QQKIEADKQ
+3260 QQKIEADMQ
-3269 QKAVSANSEKIG
+3269 QKAVSANSDKIG

-3326 GHPPVLVE
+3326 GRPPTLVE
-3334 TVMQAVMTLQG
+3334 TVMQAVMTLLG

-3388 VDFQPDIIGKVSL
+3388 VDFQPEIIGKVSL

-3428 QLNTAMAQLAEKQA
+3428 QLNTATAQLAEKQA

-3448 NKLREVAE
+3448 NKLQEVGE
-3456 KLDQL
+3456 KLEQL
-3461 KKQHSEK
+3461 KKQHGEK
-3468 LAMKES
+3468 LATKES
-3474 LRKKSDEM
+3474 LRKKSEEM

-3491 LVTGLAGERIRWEE
+3491 LVTGLAGERVRWEE
-3505 RAAGLEENMGYLVG
+3505 RVAGLEENMGYLVG

-3538 RDELLSIWMKE
+3538 RDELLAIWMKE
-3549 VWDLKIPCT
+3549 VRDLEIPCT

-3616 MERKRGLKVID
+3616 MEMKRGLKIID
-3627 FQMPDYLRV
+3627 FQMADYLRV
-3636 LESAI
+3636 LENAI
-3641 QFGNPVLL
+3641 QFENPVLL
-3649 QNIQEE
+3649 QNVQED
-3655 LEPTLDP
+3655 LDP
-3662 ILNKSLTRIGGRL
+3662 SLNPVLNKSLTRIGGRL
-3675 LLKLGDKEVEYSPD
+3675 LLKLGDKEVEYSPE
-3689 FRFYITTKQSN
+3689 FRFYITTKLSN

-3707 SAKTTIVNFAV
+3707 STKTTIVNFAV

-3770 ATGSLLEEVQL
+3770 ATGSLLDDVQL
-3781 VNTLQTSKV
+3781 VNTLQASKV
-3790 TATEVSEQLESS
+3790 TANEVSKQLESS

-3807 EIDSA
+3807 KIDSA
-3812 REAYRPC
+3812 REGYRPC

-3854 IERSKRSRK
+3854 IEKSKRSHK

-3868 TNLNDYHTYAVY
+3868 TNLNDYHTYALY

-3913 EYSFFLR
+3913 EYNFFLR

-3941 SCWDNITELEKLPNF
+3941 SSWDNVTELDKLPNF
-3956 HGIMASFEQDPRDW
+3956 HGIMASFEQYPRDW
-3970 NLWFTSAEPE
+3970 NLWFTGTEPE
-3980 KATLP
+3980 NATLP
-3985 GDWENSCNELQK
+3985 GDWENNCNELQK

-4002 SLRQDRVSSC
+4002 SLRQDRISLC

-4018 NSLGSRFVEP
+4018 NNLGSRFVEP

-4033 KTVVEESTCK
+4033 KAVVEESSCR

-4067 GMNKHFHALSLG
+4067 GMSQYFHALSLG
-4079 QGQAPIAKSM
+4079 QGQAPIAKKM

-4184 VIYRKLL
+4184 TLYRKLL

-4200 LQERKK
+4200 LLERKK

-4218 NDSDFE
+4218 NDADFE

-4230 SLYLDEYEEI
+4230 SLYLDEYKEI

-4260 DWDRRLLTTYIND
+4260 DWDRRILTTYIND
-4273 YFCDAAISQPFFK
+4273 YFCDAAINQPFFK
-4286 LSSLT
+4286 LSTST

-4297 DGPQSSYK
+4297 DGPKSSYK
-4305 EYISMLPAT
+4305 EYISTLPPT

-4323 SNADIASQIADTRT
+4323 SNADIASQIAETRT

-4347 HVTSP
+4347 QVTSP
-4352 TAAGAA
+4352 SAAGAR
-4358 PSREEKVLELLA
+4358 PSREDKVLELLA
-4370 DVRGKIPALIDYE
+4370 DMRGKIPALIDYE

-4392 PSPLNVVLLQEI
+4392 PSPLNVVLLHEI

-4435 EETFHCMYDA
+4435 EETFHCIYDA

-4464 TRDLCQRVNQFAHWT
+4464 TRDLCQRVNHFASWA
-4479 ETAQPPNLFWL
+4479 ETGQPPNLFWL
-4490 SGFTFPNG
+4490 SSFTFPNG
-4498 FLTAVLQSY
+4498 FLTAVLQSS
-4507 AREHDTSVDML
+4507 ARQHNISVDTL
-4518 SWEFIVSTVDDN
+4518 SWDFIVSTVDDS

-4571 PTIHFKPVVNRKT
+4571 PTIHFKPVENRKKM
-4584 AVKGMYLCPCY
+4584 AKSMYLCPCY

-4608 FVVSV
+4608 FVVAV
-4613 ELKSGDVSPDHWIK
+4613 ELKSGPVTPDHWIK